1 MRLRVLPFEKEGV
14 RGGFRN
20 SDLQVFNEMKISEN
34 WLRAWVNPEIDSGT
48 LSDQLTMLGLEVDD
62 MAPAAKPF
70 SGVVVGE
77 VLTVEQH
84 PDADRL
90 RVTTVNIGSGE
101 PLQIVCGAPN
111 VRAGMK
117 APVATIG
124 AVLPGDFKI
133 KKGKLRGVESQGM
146 LCGASEIDLE
156 DKIDGLLE
164 LPADAPVGVDIRE
177 YLELDDHVIDISITP
192 NRGDCFSIRGVARE
206 IGVINQLPVAAPEI
220 KEVAAAIA
228 DHKNVIVDTDGCP
241 RYLGR
246 VIKNVNTKAPTPA
259 WMERALAR
267 SGIRQHSILVDI
279 TNYVLIELGQP
290 LHAFDGGKVEGAVHV
305 RQAAAGEKL
314 VLLNEQEVEL
324 QEDVMVIADDAKALA
339 IAGIMGGLS
348 SSVTDETAEIFLESA
363 FFAPL
368 HIAGRAR
375 RFGLHTDASQRYE
388 RGVDFE
394 LPMAAMHRASQLI
407 AELAGGEFGPITA
420 VEQAA
425 LLPKREAIALNQAQ
439 VDQLLGY
446 AVEPAFISDALSR
459 LGCAVTVKAEGE
471 WTVVPPSHR
480 YDMAI
485 YQDLIEEVARIHGYD
500 NIQISLPVMDVKLA
514 KYADQFEL
522 AQLRQTAVT
531 LGYQEAISFS
541 FADAKL
547 EKQLNPQVQPLALA
561 NPISS
566 DLAVMRS
573 TLLSSLIPCVQ
584 YNLNRQ
590 QSRVRFFELGLR
602 FDYQGASSIHDLKQV
617 PAFALIAAGPRTA
630 ESWHG
635 KPAEMDFFDFKG
647 DVEEILAAA
656 RLKVEYVRS
665 ERAWLHPGQS
675 AEILLNGQS
684 IGYLGRLHPSLEAE
698 LDLSATWVA
707 ELDQQAILQTYVSNF
722 TELSRFPSVRRDIAL
737 LISDKIN
744 VSEIQQL
751 IEKTGGELLDSA
763 WLFDVY
769 TGQGVEE
776 GKRSLAFA
784 LLWQHPSRTLEDA
797 EIKSG
802 MDNILQ
808 VLENTYQ
815 ATLRA
820 S

>member
-1 MRLRVLPFEKEGV
+1 
-14 RGGFRN
+14 
-20 SDLQVFNEMKISEN
+20 MKISEN
-34 WLRAWVNPEIDSGT
+34 WLRTWVNPAIDSET
-48 LSDQLTMLGLEVDD
+48 LSDQLTMLGLEVDEL
-62 MAPAAKPF
+62 APVAKPF
-70 SGVVVGE
+70 TGVVVGE

-117 APVATIG
+117 APVAKID

-164 LPADAPVGVDIRE
+164 LPADAPVGINIRE
-177 YLELDDHVIDISITP
+177 YLKLDDNVIDISITP
-192 NRGDCFSIRGVARE
+192 NRGDCFSIRGIARE
-206 IGVINQLPVAAPEI
+206 IAVINQLQMNEPDI
-220 KEVAAAIA
+220 KSVDATIA
-228 DHKNVIVDTDGCP
+228 DEKKVVISTEGAP

-246 VIKNVNTKAPTPA
+246 VIKNVNVKAATPE
-259 WMERALAR
+259 WMEQALAR
-267 SGIRQHSILVDI
+267 SGIRTHSILVDV
-279 TNYVLIELGQP
+279 TNYVLMELGQP
-290 LHAFDGGKVEGAVHV
+290 MHAFDLAKIEGTVHV
-305 RQAAAGEKL
+305 RQAQPQEKL
-314 VLLNEQEVEL
+314 QLLNDQEVEL
-324 QEDVMVIADDAKALA
+324 QEDIMVIADDQKALA
-339 IAGIMGGLS
+339 IAGIMGGLA
-348 SSVTDETAEIFLESA
+348 SSVTDDTTDIFLESA

-368 HIAGRAR
+368 AIAGRAR
-375 RFGLHTDASQRYE
+375 RFGLHTDSSQRYE

-394 LPMAAMHRASQLI
+394 LPLIAMNRASQLI
-407 AELAGGEFGPITA
+407 QELAGGEFGPITVA
-420 VEQAA
+420 EKTEI
-425 LLPKREAIALNQAQ
+425 LPKREAIELKQAQ

-446 AVEPAFISDALSR
+446 QLTADFIADALTR
-459 LGCAVTVKAEGE
+459 LGCEVTVKAEGE
-471 WTVVPPSHR
+471 WNVVPPSHR

-485 YQDLIEEVARIHGYD
+485 YQDLIEEVARIDGYD
-500 NIQISLPVMDVKLA
+500 NIQISLPSMDVQLA
-514 KYADQFEL
+514 KYQDRFEI
-522 AQLRQTAVT
+522 AELRQTIVT

-547 EKQLNPQVQPLALA
+547 EKQLNPQVNPLMLA

-566 DLAVMRS
+566 DLAAMRS

-602 FDYQGASSIHDLKQV
+602 FDYQDAKSIQDLKQI
-617 PAFALIAAGPRTA
+617 PTLALVAVGSQQP
-630 ESWHG
+630 ESWHV
-635 KPAEMDFFDFKG
+635 KPQPMDFFDFKG
-647 DVEEILAAA
+647 EIEEILAAG
-656 RLKVEYVRS
+656 RVKVEYVRS

-675 AEILLNGQS
+675 AEILVDGQS
-684 IGYLGRLHPSLEAE
+684 IGYLGRLHPSLENE
-698 LDLSATWVA
+698 LDLSTTWVA
-707 ELDQQAILQTYVSNF
+707 ELDQTAVLQSYVSNF
-722 TELSRFPSVRRDIAL
+722 TELSRFPSIRRDIAL
-737 LISDKIN
+737 LISDNIN
-744 VSEIQQL
+744 VRDIQQL
-751 IEKTGGELLDSA
+751 IEKTGGELLDST

-802 MDNILQ
+802 MDNIIQ

>member
-1 MRLRVLPFEKEGV
+1 
-14 RGGFRN
+14 
-20 SDLQVFNEMKISEN
+20 MKISEN
-34 WLRAWVNPEIDSGT
+34 WLRTWVNPAIDSDT
-48 LSDQLTMLGLEVDD
+48 LSDQLTMLGLEVDEL
-62 MAPAAKPF
+62 APVAKPF
-70 SGVVVGE
+70 TGVVIGE

-90 RVTTVNIGSGE
+90 RVTTINIGSGE

-111 VRAGMK
+111 VRVGMK

-164 LPADAPVGVDIRE
+164 LPADAPVGVNIRE
-177 YLELDDHVIDISITP
+177 YLKLDDNVIDISITP
-192 NRGDCFSIRGVARE
+192 NRGDCFSIRGIARE
-206 IGVINQLPVAAPEI
+206 ISVINKLEMIESVINTVAAT
-220 KEVAAAIA
+220 IA
-228 DHKNVIVDTDGCP
+228 DEKKVVISTEGAP

-246 VIKNVNTKAPTPA
+246 VVKNVNVKAATPE
-259 WMERALAR
+259 WMQQALSR
-267 SGIRQHSILVDI
+267 SGIRTHSILVDV
-279 TNYVLIELGQP
+279 TNYVLMELGQP
-290 LHAFDGGKVEGAVHV
+290 MHAFDFSKIEGTVHV
-305 RQAAAGEKL
+305 RQATQQEKL
-314 VLLNEQEVEL
+314 QLLNDQEVEL
-324 QEDVMVIADDAKALA
+324 QEDIMVIADDQKALA
-339 IAGIMGGLS
+339 IAGIMGGLA
-348 SSVTDETAEIFLESA
+348 SSVTDDTTDIFLESA

-368 HIAGRAR
+368 AIAGRAR
-375 RFGLHTDASQRYE
+375 RFGLHTDSSQRYE

-394 LPMAAMHRASQLI
+394 LPLIAMNRASQLI
-407 AELAGGEFGPITA
+407 QELAGGEFGPITVA
-420 VEQAA
+420 EKTD
-425 LLPKREAIALNQAQ
+425 LLPKREAIELKQAQ

-446 AVEPAFISDALSR
+446 QVAGEFIADALTR
-459 LGCAVTVKAEGE
+459 LGCKVTVKAEGE
-471 WTVVPPSHR
+471 WSVVPPSHR

-485 YQDLIEEVARIHGYD
+485 YQDLIEEVARIDGYD
-500 NIQISLPVMDVKLA
+500 NIQISLPSMDVKFA
-514 KYADQFEL
+514 KYQDRFEL
-522 AQLRQTAVT
+522 TELRQTIVT

-547 EKQLNPQVQPLALA
+547 EKQLNPEVKPLMLA

-566 DLAVMRS
+566 DLAAMRS

-590 QSRVRFFELGLR
+590 QSRVRFFEFGLR
-602 FDYQGASSIHDLKQV
+602 FDYQNAKNIEDLQQT
-617 PAFALIAAGPRTA
+617 PTLALVAVGSQAP
-630 ESWHG
+630 ESWHA
-635 KPAEMDFFDFKG
+635 KPQPMDFFDFKG
-647 DVEEILAAA
+647 EVEEILAAG
-656 RLKVEYVRS
+656 RVSVEYVRS

-675 AEILLNGQS
+675 ADILVDGKS
-684 IGYLGRLHPSLEAE
+684 IGYLGRLHPSLENE
-698 LDLSATWVA
+698 LDLSTTWVA
-707 ELDQQAILQTYVSNF
+707 ELDQTAVLQSYVSNF

-737 LISDKIN
+737 LISDNIN
-744 VSEIQQL
+744 VRDIQQL
-751 IEKTGGELLDSA
+751 IEQTGGELLDST

-769 TGQGVEE
+769 TGQGVED

-802 MDNILQ
+802 MDNIIQ

>member
-1 MRLRVLPFEKEGV
+1 
-14 RGGFRN
+14 
-20 SDLQVFNEMKISEN
+20 MKISEN
-34 WLRAWVNPEIDSGT
+34 WLRTWVNPAIDSET
-48 LSDQLTMLGLEVDD
+48 LSDQLTMLGLEVDEL
-62 MAPAAKPF
+62 APVAKPF
-70 SGVVVGE
+70 TGVVVGE

-164 LPADAPVGVDIRE
+164 LPADAPVGVNIRE
-177 YLELDDHVIDISITP
+177 YLKLDDNVIDISITP
-192 NRGDCFSIRGVARE
+192 NRGDCFSIRGIARE
-206 IGVINQLPVAAPEI
+206 IAVINQLQTNEPEI
-220 KEVAAAIA
+220 KSVDATITDEKKV
-228 DHKNVIVDTDGCP
+228 VISTDGAP

-246 VIKNVNTKAPTPA
+246 VVKNVNVKAATPD
-259 WMERALAR
+259 WMEQALAR
-267 SGIRQHSILVDI
+267 SGIRTHSILVDV
-279 TNYVLIELGQP
+279 TNYVLMELGQP
-290 LHAFDGGKVEGAVHV
+290 MHAFDLAKIEGTVQV
-305 RQAAAGEKL
+305 RQAKPQEKL
-314 VLLNEQEVEL
+314 QLLNDQEVEL
-324 QEDVMVIADDAKALA
+324 QEDIMVIADDQKALA
-339 IAGIMGGLS
+339 IAGIMGGLA
-348 SSVTDETAEIFLESA
+348 SSVTDDTTDIFLESA

-368 HIAGRAR
+368 AIAGRAR
-375 RFGLHTDASQRYE
+375 RFGLHTDSSQRYE

-394 LPMAAMHRASQLI
+394 LPLIAMNRASQLI
-407 AELAGGEFGPITA
+407 QELAGGEFGPITVA
-420 VEQAA
+420 EKTD
-425 LLPKREAIALNQAQ
+425 LLPKREAIDLKQAQ

-446 AVEPAFISDALSR
+446 QVAGEFIADALTR
-459 LGCAVTVKAEGE
+459 LGCKVTVKAEGE
-471 WTVVPPSHR
+471 WSVVPPSHR

-485 YQDLIEEVARIHGYD
+485 YQDLIEEVARIDGYD
-500 NIQISLPVMDVKLA
+500 NIQISLPTMDVKLA
-514 KYADQFEL
+514 KYQDRFEITE
-522 AQLRQTAVT
+522 LRQTIVS

-547 EKQLNPQVQPLALA
+547 EKQLNPQVNPLMLA

-566 DLAVMRS
+566 DLAAMRS

-584 YNLNRQ
+584 YNINRQ

-602 FDYQGASSIHDLKQV
+602 FDYQNAKSIEDLKQI
-617 PAFALIAAGPRTA
+617 PTLALVAVGSQQP
-630 ESWHG
+630 ESWHV
-635 KPAEMDFFDFKG
+635 KPQPMDFFDFKG
-647 DVEEILAAA
+647 EIEEILAAG
-656 RLKVEYVRS
+656 RVKVEYVRS

-675 AEILLNGQS
+675 AEILVDGQS
-684 IGYLGRLHPSLEAE
+684 IGYLGRLHPSLENE
-698 LDLSATWVA
+698 LDLSTTWVA
-707 ELDQQAILQTYVSNF
+707 ELDQTAVLQSYVSNF
-722 TELSRFPSVRRDIAL
+722 TELSRFPSIRRDIAL
-737 LISDKIN
+737 LISDNIN
-744 VSEIQQL
+744 VRDIQQL
-751 IEKTGGELLDSA
+751 IEKTGGELLDST

-802 MDNILQ
+802 MDNIIH

>member
-1 MRLRVLPFEKEGV
+1 
-14 RGGFRN
+14 
-20 SDLQVFNEMKISEN
+20 MKISEN
-34 WLRAWVNPEIDSGT
+34 WLRTWVNPAIDSEK
-48 LSDQLTMLGLEVDD
+48 LSDQLTMLGLEVDEI
-62 MAPAAKPF
+62 APAAKPF
-70 SGVVVGE
+70 TGVVVGE

-164 LPADAPVGVDIRE
+164 LPADAPVGVNVRE
-177 YLELDDHVIDISITP
+177 YLDLDDNVIDISITP
-192 NRGDCFSIRGVARE
+192 NRGDCFSIRGIARE
-206 IGVINQLPVAAPEI
+206 IGVINQLPVTPPEI
-220 KEVAAAIA
+220 KEVAATIA
-228 DHKNVIVDTDGCP
+228 DQKQVVVETEGCP

-246 VIKNVNTKAPTPA
+246 VIKNVNTKAPTPE
-259 WMERALAR
+259 WMERALVRA
-267 SGIRQHSILVDI
+267 GIRQHSILVDI
-279 TNYVLIELGQP
+279 TNYVLMELGQP
-290 LHAFDGGKVEGAVHV
+290 LHAFDGGKVQGSVHV
-305 RQAAAGEKL
+305 RQAKAGEKL

-324 QEDVMVIADDAKALA
+324 QDDVMVIADDEKALA

-348 SSVTDETAEIFLESA
+348 SSVTDETTEIFLESA

-394 LPMAAMHRASQLI
+394 LPMIAMHRASQLI
-407 AELAGGEFGPITA
+407 AELAGGEFGPIIVAEKT
-420 VEQAA
+420 E
-425 LLPKREAIALNQAQ
+425 LLPKREAIELEQAQ

-446 AVEPAFISDALSR
+446 TVESDFITDALTR
-459 LGCAVTVKAEGE
+459 LGCSVTVKAEGQ
-471 WTVVPPSHR
+471 WSVVPPSHR

-500 NIQISLPVMDVKLA
+500 NIQISLPVIDVKLA
-514 KYADQFEL
+514 KYEDQFEL
-522 AQLRQTAVT
+522 TQLRQTVVT

-541 FADAKL
+541 FADLKL
-547 EKQLNPQVQPLALA
+547 EKQLNPDVNPLALA

-584 YNLNRQ
+584 YNVNRQ
-590 QSRVRFFELGLR
+590 QNRVRFFELGLR
-602 FDYQGASSIHDLKQV
+602 FDYQDAASIHDLKQI
-617 PAFALIAAGPRTA
+617 PTFALIATGSRTP
-630 ESWHG
+630 ETWHG
-635 KPAEMDFFDFKG
+635 KAQPMDFFDFKG
-647 DVEEILAAA
+647 DIEEILAAA
-656 RLKVEYVRS
+656 RLNVEYVRS
-665 ERAWLHPGQS
+665 ERSWLHPGQS
-675 AEILLNGQS
+675 AEILVNGQS
-684 IGYLGRLHPSLEAE
+684 IGYLGRLHPSLEDE
-698 LDLSATWVA
+698 LDLATTWVA
-707 ELDQQAILQTYVSNF
+707 ELDQSAVLQTYVSNF

-744 VSEIQQL
+744 VSEIQGL
-751 IEKTGGELLDSA
+751 IEKTGGELLGST

>member
-1 MRLRVLPFEKEGV
+1 
-14 RGGFRN
+14 
-20 SDLQVFNEMKISEN
+20 MKISEN
-34 WLRAWVNPEIDSGT
+34 WLRTWVNPAIDSET
-48 LSDQLTMLGLEVDD
+48 LSDQLTMLGLEVDEL
-62 MAPAAKPF
+62 APVAKPF
-70 SGVVVGE
+70 TGVVVGE

-164 LPADAPVGVDIRE
+164 LPTDAPVGVNIRE
-177 YLELDDHVIDISITP
+177 YLKLDDNVIDISITP
-192 NRGDCFSIRGVARE
+192 NRGDCFSIRGIARE
-206 IGVINQLPVAAPEI
+206 IAVINQLQMNEPDI
-220 KEVAAAIA
+220 KSVDATIA
-228 DHKNVIVDTDGCP
+228 DEKKVVISTEGAP

-246 VIKNVNTKAPTPA
+246 VIKNVNVKAATPE
-259 WMERALAR
+259 WMEQALAR
-267 SGIRQHSILVDI
+267 SGIRTHSILVDV
-279 TNYVLIELGQP
+279 TNYVLMELGQP
-290 LHAFDGGKVEGAVHV
+290 MHAFDLAKIEGTVHV
-305 RQAAAGEKL
+305 RQAQPQEKL
-314 VLLNEQEVEL
+314 QLLNDQEVEL
-324 QEDVMVIADDAKALA
+324 QEDIMVIADDQKALA
-339 IAGIMGGLS
+339 IAGIMGGLA
-348 SSVTDETAEIFLESA
+348 SSVTDDTTDIFLESA

-368 HIAGRAR
+368 AIAGRAR
-375 RFGLHTDASQRYE
+375 RFGLHTDSSQRYE

-394 LPMAAMHRASQLI
+394 LPLIAMNRASQLI
-407 AELAGGEFGPITA
+407 QELAGGEFGPITVA
-420 VEQAA
+420 EKTEI
-425 LLPKREAIALNQAQ
+425 LPKREAIELKQAQ

-446 AVEPAFISDALSR
+446 QLTADFIADALTR
-459 LGCAVTVKAEGE
+459 LGCEVTVKAEGE
-471 WTVVPPSHR
+471 WSVVPPSHR

-485 YQDLIEEVARIHGYD
+485 YQDLIEEVARIDGYD
-500 NIQISLPVMDVKLA
+500 NIQISLPSMDVQLA
-514 KYADQFEL
+514 KYQDRFEI
-522 AQLRQTAVT
+522 AELRQTIVT

-547 EKQLNPQVQPLALA
+547 EKQLNPQVKPLMLA

-566 DLAVMRS
+566 DLAAMRS

-602 FDYQGASSIHDLKQV
+602 FDYQDAKSIEDLKQI
-617 PAFALIAAGPRTA
+617 PTLALVAVGSQQP
-630 ESWHG
+630 ESWHV
-635 KPAEMDFFDFKG
+635 KPQPMDFFDFKG
-647 DVEEILAAA
+647 EIEEILAAS
-656 RLKVEYVRS
+656 RVKVEYVRS

-675 AEILLNGQS
+675 AEILVDGQS
-684 IGYLGRLHPSLEAE
+684 IGYLGRLHPSLENE
-698 LDLSATWVA
+698 LDLSTTWVA
-707 ELDQQAILQTYVSNF
+707 ELDQTAVLQSYVSNF
-722 TELSRFPSVRRDIAL
+722 TELSRFPSIRRDIAL
-737 LISDKIN
+737 LISDNIN
-744 VSEIQQL
+744 VRDIQQL
-751 IEKTGGELLDSA
+751 IEKTGGELLDST

-802 MDNILQ
+802 MDNIIQ

>member
-1 MRLRVLPFEKEGV
+1 
-14 RGGFRN
+14 
-20 SDLQVFNEMKISEN
+20 MKISEN
-34 WLRAWVNPEIDSGT
+34 WLRTWVNPAIDSDT
-48 LSDQLTMLGLEVDD
+48 LSDQLTMLGLEVDELV
-62 MAPAAKPF
+62 PAAQPF
-70 SGVVVGE
+70 TGVVVGE
-77 VLTVEQH
+77 VLTVIQH

-90 RVTTVNIGSGE
+90 RVTTVNIGSAE

-111 VRAGMK
+111 VRVGMK

-164 LPADAPVGVDIRE
+164 LPDDAPVGINIRE
-177 YLELDDHVIDISITP
+177 YLNLDDHVIDISITP

-206 IGVINQLPVAAPEI
+206 IGVINQLPVTAPEI
-220 KEVAAAIA
+220 TEVAASIA
-228 DHKNVIVDTDGCP
+228 DQKQVSVNTDGCP

-246 VIKNVNTKAPTPA
+246 VIKNVNTKAATPA
-259 WMERALAR
+259 WMEQALAR

-279 TNYVLIELGQP
+279 TNYVLMELGQP
-290 LHAFDGGKVEGAVHV
+290 LHAFDGGQVQGSVHV
-305 RQAAAGEKL
+305 RQATANEKL
-314 VLLNEQEVEL
+314 VLLNEQEIEL
-324 QEDVMVIADDAKALA
+324 TEDVMVIADDAKALA

-348 SSVTDETAEIFLESA
+348 SSVTDATTEIFLESA

-375 RFGLHTDASQRYE
+375 RYGLHTDASQRYE

-394 LPMAAMHRASQLI
+394 LPMMAMHRASQLI
-407 AELAGGEFGPITA
+407 QSLAGGEFGPITVA
-420 VEQAA
+420 ERAE
-425 LLPKREAIALNQAQ
+425 LLPKREAIELNQAQ

-446 AVEPAFISDALSR
+446 QVESTFITDALQR
-459 LGCAVTVKAEGE
+459 LGCVVTVKAEGE
-471 WTVVPPSHR
+471 WTVVPPTHR

-500 NIQISLPVMDVKLA
+500 NIQISLPVIDVKLA
-514 KYADQFEL
+514 KHQDQFEL
-522 AQLRQTAVT
+522 TQLRQTLVT

-541 FADAKL
+541 FADLKL
-547 EKQLNPQVQPLALA
+547 EKQLNSKVNPLALA

-584 YNLNRQ
+584 YNINRQ

-602 FDYQGASSIHDLKQV
+602 FDYQNAQSIDGLKQI
-617 PAFALIAAGPRTA
+617 PTLALIAVGSKQV

-635 KPAEMDFFDFKG
+635 KAQPMDFFDLKG
-647 DVEEILAAA
+647 EVEEILAAG
-656 RLKVEYVRS
+656 RVQVEYVRS
-665 ERAWLHPGQS
+665 EREWLHPGQS
-675 AEILLNGQS
+675 AEILIDGKS
-684 IGYLGRLHPSLEAE
+684 VGYLGRLHPSLENA
-698 LDLSATWVA
+698 LDLGTTWVA
-707 ELDQQAILQTYVSNF
+707 ELDQSAVLQTYVSNF

-737 LISDKIN
+737 VISDKIN

-751 IEKTGGELLDSA
+751 IEKTGGALLDST

-769 TGQGVEE
+769 TGQGVEQ

-802 MDNILQ
+802 MDHIIQ
-808 VLENTYQ
+808 VLESTYQ

>member
-1 MRLRVLPFEKEGV
+1 
-14 RGGFRN
+14 
-20 SDLQVFNEMKISEN
+20 MKISEN
-34 WLRAWVNPEIDSGT
+34 WLRTWVNPAIDSDT

-62 MAPAAKPF
+62 LSPAAKPF
-70 SGVVVGE
+70 TGVVVGE
-77 VLTVEQH
+77 VLTVVQH

-111 VRAGMK
+111 VRVGMK

-164 LPADAPVGVDIRE
+164 LPADAPVGVNVRE
-177 YLELDDHVIDISITP
+177 YLDLDDNVIDISITP
-192 NRGDCFSIRGVARE
+192 NRGDCFSIRGIARE
-206 IGVINQLPVAAPEI
+206 IGVINQLPVTAPEI
-220 KEVAAAIA
+220 KEVAATIT
-228 DHKNVIVDTDGCP
+228 DEKNVVVETDGCP

-246 VIKNVNTKAPTPA
+246 VIKNVNTKAPTPE

-267 SGIRQHSILVDI
+267 AGIRQHSILVDI
-279 TNYVLIELGQP
+279 TNYVLMELGQP
-290 LHAFDGGKVEGAVHV
+290 LHAFDGGKVEGSVRV
-305 RQAAAGEKL
+305 RQATAAEKL
-314 VLLNEQEVEL
+314 TLLNEQEVEL
-324 QEDVMVIADDAKALA
+324 SENVMVIADDQKALA

-348 SSVTDETAEIFLESA
+348 SAVSDDTIEIFLESA
-363 FFAPL
+363 FFDQL
-368 HIAGRAR
+368 YIAGRAR
-375 RFGLHTDASQRYE
+375 SFGLHTDASQRYE

-394 LPMAAMHRASQLI
+394 LPMTAMHRASQLI
-407 AELAGGEFGPITA
+407 ADLAGGEFGPITVA
-420 VEQAA
+420 EKVE
-425 LLPKREAIALNQAQ
+425 LLPKREAIELNQAQ

-446 AVEPAFISDALSR
+446 KVESAFITDALTR
-459 LGCAVTVKAEGE
+459 LGCNVTVKAEGE

-480 YDMAI
+480 FDMAI

-500 NIQISLPVMDVKLA
+500 NIQISLPVIDVKLA
-514 KYADQFEL
+514 KYQDQFEL
-522 AQLRQTAVT
+522 VQLRQTAVA

-584 YNLNRQ
+584 YNVNRQ
-590 QSRVRFFELGLR
+590 QNRVRFYELGLR
-602 FDYQGASSIHDLKQV
+602 FDYQGANSIHDLKQI
-617 PAFALIAAGPRTA
+617 PTFALVATGSRTT

-635 KPAEMDFFDFKG
+635 KAQPMDFFDFKG
-647 DVEEILAAA
+647 DVEEILNSA
-656 RLKVEYVRS
+656 RLNVEYVRS
-665 ERAWLHPGQS
+665 ERTWLHPGQS
-675 AEILLNGQS
+675 AEILVNGQS
-684 IGYLGRLHPSLEAE
+684 IGYFGRLHPSLEDE
-698 LDLSATWVA
+698 LDLATTWVA
-707 ELDQQAILQTYVSNF
+707 ELDQSAVLQTYVSNF

-751 IEKTGGELLDSA
+751 IEKTGGELLDA
-763 WLFDVY
+763 VWLFDVY

-784 LLWQHPSRTLEDA
+784 IQWQHPTRTLEDA
-797 EIKSG
+797 EIKTG

>member
-1 MRLRVLPFEKEGV
+1 
-14 RGGFRN
+14 
-20 SDLQVFNEMKISEN
+20 MKISEN
-34 WLRAWVNPEIDSGT
+34 WLRTWVNPAIDSDK

-62 MAPAAKPF
+62 LAPAAKPF
-70 SGVVVGE
+70 TGVVVGE

-90 RVTTVNIGSGE
+90 RVTTVNIGTGE

-164 LPADAPVGVDIRE
+164 LPIDAPVGMNVRE
-177 YLELDDHVIDISITP
+177 YLDLDDNVIDISITP
-192 NRGDCFSIRGVARE
+192 NRGDCFSIRGIARE
-206 IGVINQLPVAAPEI
+206 IGVINQLPVTTPEI
-220 KEVAAAIA
+220 KEVAATIA
-228 DHKNVIVDTDGCP
+228 DQKQVIVETEGCP

-246 VIKNVNTKAPTPA
+246 VIKNVNTKAATPV

-279 TNYVLIELGQP
+279 TNYVLMELGQP
-290 LHAFDGGKVEGAVHV
+290 LHAFDGGKVEGSVHV
-305 RQAAAGEKL
+305 RQATAAEKL
-314 VLLNEQEVEL
+314 TLLNEQEVEL
-324 QEDVMVIADDAKALA
+324 SENVMVIADDHKALA

-348 SSVTDETAEIFLESA
+348 SAVSDTTTEIFLESA
-363 FFAPL
+363 FFDQL
-368 HIAGRAR
+368 YIAGRAR
-375 RFGLHTDASQRYE
+375 SFGLHTDASQRYE

-394 LPMAAMHRASQLI
+394 LPLVAMHRASQLI
-407 AELAGGEFGPITA
+407 AELAGGEFGPITVA
-420 VEQAA
+420 EKSE
-425 LLPKREAIALNQAQ
+425 LLPKREAIELNQTQ

-446 AVEPAFISDALSR
+446 KVESNFITDALTR
-459 LGCAVTVKAEGE
+459 LGCMVTVNAEGE
-471 WTVVPPSHR
+471 WNVIPPSHR
-480 YDMAI
+480 FDMTI
-485 YQDLIEEVARIHGYD
+485 YQDLIEEVVRIHGYD
-500 NIQISLPVMDVKLA
+500 NIQISLPVIDVQLA
-514 KYADQFEL
+514 KHQDQFEL
-522 AQLRQTAVT
+522 PELRQTLVT

-541 FADAKL
+541 FADLKL
-547 EKQLNPQVQPLALA
+547 EKQLNAAVNPLALA

-584 YNLNRQ
+584 YNINRQ

-602 FDYQGASSIHDLKQV
+602 FDYQNAKCIEDLKQI
-617 PAFALIAAGPRTA
+617 PTLTMIAVGSKEV
-630 ESWHG
+630 ESWHD
-635 KPAEMDFFDFKG
+635 KPQPMDFFDFKG
-647 DVEEILAAA
+647 DIEELLTAA
-656 RLKVEYVRS
+656 RVKAEFVRS
-665 ERAWLHPGQS
+665 ERDWLHPGQS
-675 AEILLNGQS
+675 AEILIDGQS
-684 IGYLGRLHPSLEAE
+684 VGYLGRLHPSLENE
-698 LDLSATWVA
+698 LDLGTTWVA
-707 ELDQQAILQTYVSNF
+707 ELDQAAVLQTYVSSF
-722 TELSRFPSVRRDIAL
+722 TELSRFPSVRRDIAV
-737 LISDKIN
+737 LINDKIA
-744 VSEIQQL
+744 VREIQQL
-751 IEKTGGELLDSA
+751 IEKTGGALLDSS

-797 EIKSG
+797 EIKVG

>member
-1 MRLRVLPFEKEGV
+1 
-14 RGGFRN
+14 
-20 SDLQVFNEMKISEN
+20 MKISEN
-34 WLRAWVNPEIDSGT
+34 WLRTWVNPAIDSDT
-48 LSDQLTMLGLEVDD
+48 LSDQLTMLGLEVDEL
-62 MAPAAKPF
+62 APVAKPF
-70 SGVVVGE
+70 TGVVVGE

-164 LPADAPVGVDIRE
+164 LPDDAPVGVNIRE
-177 YLELDDHVIDISITP
+177 YLKLDDNVIDISITP
-192 NRGDCFSIRGVARE
+192 NRGDCFSIRGIARE
-206 IGVINQLPVAAPEI
+206 VAVINQLQMNEPEI
-220 KEVAAAIA
+220 KSVDATITDEKKV
-228 DHKNVIVDTDGCP
+228 VINTDGAP

-246 VIKNVNTKAPTPA
+246 VIKNVNVKAATPE
-259 WMERALAR
+259 WMEQALAR
-267 SGIRQHSILVDI
+267 SGIRTHSILVDV
-279 TNYVLIELGQP
+279 TNYVLMELGQP
-290 LHAFDGGKVEGAVHV
+290 MHAFDLAKIEGTVHV
-305 RQAAAGEKL
+305 RQAQPQEKL
-314 VLLNEQEVEL
+314 QLLNDQEVEL
-324 QEDVMVIADDAKALA
+324 QDDVMVIADDQKALA
-339 IAGIMGGLS
+339 IAGIMGGLA
-348 SSVTDETAEIFLESA
+348 SSVTDDTTDIFLESA

-368 HIAGRAR
+368 AIAGRAR
-375 RFGLHTDASQRYE
+375 RFGLHTDSSQRYE

-394 LPMAAMHRASQLI
+394 LPLIAMNRASQLI
-407 AELAGGEFGPITA
+407 QELAGGEFGPITV
-420 VEQAA
+420 VEKSD
-425 LLPKREAIALNQAQ
+425 LLPKREAIELKQAQ

-446 AVEPAFISDALSR
+446 KVAAEFITDALTR
-459 LGCAVTVKAEGE
+459 LGCEVTVQANGE
-471 WTVVPPSHR
+471 WSVVPPSHR

-485 YQDLIEEVARIHGYD
+485 YQDLIEEVARIDGYD
-500 NIQISLPVMDVKLA
+500 NIQISLPSMDVQLA
-514 KYADQFEL
+514 KYQDRFEI
-522 AQLRQTAVT
+522 AQLRQTVVT

-547 EKQLNPQVQPLALA
+547 EKQLNPQVSPLMLA

-566 DLAVMRS
+566 DLAAMRS

-602 FDYQGASSIHDLKQV
+602 FDYQNANSIQDLKQI
-617 PAFALIAAGPRTA
+617 PTLALVAVGSREP
-630 ESWHG
+630 ESWHA
-635 KPAEMDFFDFKG
+635 KPQPMDFFDFKG
-647 DVEEILAAA
+647 EVEEILAAG
-656 RLKVEYVRS
+656 RVKVEYVRS
-665 ERAWLHPGQS
+665 ERPWLHPGQS
-675 AEILLNGQS
+675 AEILVDGQS
-684 IGYLGRLHPSLEAE
+684 IGYLGRLHPSLENE
-698 LDLSATWVA
+698 LDLSTTWVA
-707 ELDQQAILQTYVSNF
+707 ELDQAAVLQSYVSNF

-737 LISDKIN
+737 LISDNIN
-744 VSEIQQL
+744 VRDIQQL
-751 IEKTGGELLDSA
+751 IEKTGGELLDST

-802 MDNILQ
+802 MDNIIQ

>member
-1 MRLRVLPFEKEGV
+1 
-14 RGGFRN
+14 
-20 SDLQVFNEMKISEN
+20 MKISEN
-34 WLRAWVNPEIDSGT
+34 WLRTWVNPAIDSET
-48 LSDQLTMLGLEVDD
+48 LSDQLTMLGLEVDEL
-62 MAPAAKPF
+62 APVAKPF
-70 SGVVVGE
+70 TGVVVGE

-164 LPADAPVGVDIRE
+164 LPADAPVGVNIRE
-177 YLELDDHVIDISITP
+177 YLKLDDNVIDISITP
-192 NRGDCFSIRGVARE
+192 NRGDCFSIRGIARE
-206 IGVINQLPVAAPEI
+206 IAVINKLQMNEPEI
-220 KEVAAAIA
+220 KSVDATIA
-228 DHKNVIVDTDGCP
+228 DEKKVVISTEGAP

-246 VIKNVNTKAPTPA
+246 VIKNVNVKAATPE
-259 WMERALAR
+259 WMEQALAR
-267 SGIRQHSILVDI
+267 SGIRTHSILVDV
-279 TNYVLIELGQP
+279 TNYVLMELGQP
-290 LHAFDGGKVEGAVHV
+290 MHAFDLAKIEGNVQV
-305 RQAAAGEKL
+305 RQAKLQEKL
-314 VLLNEQEVEL
+314 QLLNDQEVEL
-324 QEDVMVIADDAKALA
+324 QEDIMVIADDQKALA
-339 IAGIMGGLS
+339 IAGIMGGLA
-348 SSVTDETAEIFLESA
+348 SSVTDDTTDIFLESA

-368 HIAGRAR
+368 AIAGRAR
-375 RFGLHTDASQRYE
+375 RFGLHTDSSQRYE

-394 LPMAAMHRASQLI
+394 LPLIAMNRASQLI
-407 AELAGGEFGPITA
+407 QELAGGEFGPVTVA
-420 VEQAA
+420 EKTD
-425 LLPKREAIALNQAQ
+425 LLPKREAIELKQVQ

-446 AVEPAFISDALSR
+446 QVAGEFIADALTR
-459 LGCAVTVKAEGE
+459 LGCKVTVKAEDE
-471 WTVVPPSHR
+471 WSVVPPSHR

-485 YQDLIEEVARIHGYD
+485 YQDLIEEVARIDGYD
-500 NIQISLPVMDVKLA
+500 NIQISLPSMDVKLA
-514 KYADQFEL
+514 KYQDRFEI
-522 AQLRQTAVT
+522 AELRQTIVS

-547 EKQLNPQVQPLALA
+547 EKQLNPQVNPLMLA

-566 DLAVMRS
+566 DLAAMRS

-602 FDYQGASSIHDLKQV
+602 FDYQNAKSIEDLKQI
-617 PAFALIAAGPRTA
+617 PTLALVAVGSQQP
-630 ESWHG
+630 ESWHV
-635 KPAEMDFFDFKG
+635 KPQPMDFFDFKG
-647 DVEEILAAA
+647 EIEEILAAG
-656 RLKVEYVRS
+656 RVKVEYVRS

-675 AEILLNGQS
+675 AEILVDGQS
-684 IGYLGRLHPSLEAE
+684 IGYLGRLHPSLENE
-698 LDLSATWVA
+698 LDLSTTWVA
-707 ELDQQAILQTYVSNF
+707 ELDQTAVLQSYVSNF
-722 TELSRFPSVRRDIAL
+722 TELSRFPSIRRDIAL
-737 LISDKIN
+737 LISDNIN
-744 VSEIQQL
+744 VRDIQQL
-751 IEKTGGELLDSA
+751 IEKTGGELLDST

-802 MDNILQ
+802 MDNIIQ

>member
-1 MRLRVLPFEKEGV
+1 
-14 RGGFRN
+14 
-20 SDLQVFNEMKISEN
+20 MKISEN
-34 WLRAWVNPEIDSGT
+34 WLRTWVNPAIDSNT
-48 LSDQLTMLGLEVDD
+48 LSDQLTMLGLEVDEL
-62 MAPAAKPF
+62 APVAKPF
-70 SGVVVGE
+70 TGVVVGE

-164 LPADAPVGVDIRE
+164 LSADAPVGLNIRE
-177 YLELDDHVIDISITP
+177 YLKLDDNVIDISITP
-192 NRGDCFSIRGVARE
+192 NRGDCFSIRGIARE
-206 IGVINQLPVAAPEI
+206 IAVINQLQMNEPEI
-220 KEVAAAIA
+220 KSVDATITDEKKV
-228 DHKNVIVDTDGCP
+228 VISTEGAP

-246 VIKNVNTKAPTPA
+246 VIKNVNVKAATPE
-259 WMERALAR
+259 WMEQALAR
-267 SGIRQHSILVDI
+267 SGIRTHSILVDV
-279 TNYVLIELGQP
+279 TNYVLMELGQP
-290 LHAFDGGKVEGAVHV
+290 MHAFDLAKIEGTVEV
-305 RQAAAGEKL
+305 RQAKPQEKL
-314 VLLNEQEVEL
+314 QLLNDQEVEL
-324 QEDVMVIADDAKALA
+324 QEDVMVIADDQKALA
-339 IAGIMGGLS
+339 IAGIMGGLA
-348 SSVTDETAEIFLESA
+348 SSVTDDTTDIFLESA

-368 HIAGRAR
+368 AIAGRAR
-375 RFGLHTDASQRYE
+375 RFGLHTDSSQRYE

-394 LPMAAMHRASQLI
+394 LPLIAMNRASQLI
-407 AELAGGEFGPITA
+407 QELAGGEFGPITIA
-420 VEQAA
+420 EKSD
-425 LLPKREAIALNQAQ
+425 LLPKREAIELKQAQ

-446 AVEPAFISDALSR
+446 QVAAEFITDALTR
-459 LGCAVTVKAEGE
+459 LGCEVTVKADGE
-471 WTVVPPSHR
+471 WSVVPPSHR

-485 YQDLIEEVARIHGYD
+485 YQDLIEEVARIDGYD
-500 NIQISLPVMDVKLA
+500 NIQISLPSMDVQLA
-514 KYADQFEL
+514 KYQDRFEI
-522 AQLRQTAVT
+522 AQLRQTVVT

-547 EKQLNPQVQPLALA
+547 EKQLNPQVNPLMLA

-566 DLAVMRS
+566 DLAAMRS

-602 FDYQGASSIHDLKQV
+602 FDYQDANSIQDLKQI
-617 PAFALIAAGPRTA
+617 PTLALIAVGSREP
-630 ESWHG
+630 ESWHA
-635 KPAEMDFFDFKG
+635 KPQPMDFFDFKG
-647 DVEEILAAA
+647 EVEEVLAAG
-656 RLKVEYVRS
+656 RVKVEYVRS
-665 ERAWLHPGQS
+665 ERSWLHPGQS
-675 AEILLNGQS
+675 AEILVDGKS
-684 IGYLGRLHPSLEAE
+684 IGYLGRLHPSLENE
-698 LDLSATWVA
+698 LDLSTTWVA
-707 ELDQQAILQTYVSNF
+707 ELDQAAVLQSYVSNF

-737 LISDKIN
+737 LISDNIN
-744 VSEIQQL
+744 VRDIQQL
-751 IEKTGGELLDSA
+751 IEKTGGELLDST

-802 MDNILQ
+802 MDNIIQ

>member
-1 MRLRVLPFEKEGV
+1 
-14 RGGFRN
+14 
-20 SDLQVFNEMKISEN
+20 MKISEN
-34 WLRAWVNPEIDSGT
+34 WLRTWVNPAIDSDT
-48 LSDQLTMLGLEVDD
+48 LSDQLTMLGLEVDEL
-62 MAPAAKPF
+62 APVAKPF
-70 SGVVVGE
+70 TGVVVGE

-90 RVTTVNIGSGE
+90 RVTTVNIDSGE

-124 AVLPGDFKI
+124 AILPGDFKI

-164 LPADAPVGVDIRE
+164 LPDDAPVVVNIRE
-177 YLELDDHVIDISITP
+177 YLKLDDNVIDISITP
-192 NRGDCFSIRGVARE
+192 NRGDCFSIRGIARE
-206 IGVINQLPVAAPEI
+206 VAVINQLQMNEPEI
-220 KEVAAAIA
+220 KSVDATITDEKKV
-228 DHKNVIVDTDGCP
+228 VINTDGAP

-246 VIKNVNTKAPTPA
+246 VIKNVNVKASTPE
-259 WMERALAR
+259 WMEQALAR
-267 SGIRQHSILVDI
+267 SGIRTHSILVDV
-279 TNYVLIELGQP
+279 TNYVLMELGQP
-290 LHAFDGGKVEGAVHV
+290 MHAFDLAKIEGTVHV
-305 RQAAAGEKL
+305 RQAKPQEKL
-314 VLLNEQEVEL
+314 QLLNDQEVEL
-324 QEDVMVIADDAKALA
+324 QEDVMVIADDQKALA
-339 IAGIMGGLS
+339 IAGIMGGLA
-348 SSVTDETAEIFLESA
+348 SSVTDDTTDIFLESA

-368 HIAGRAR
+368 AIAGRAR
-375 RFGLHTDASQRYE
+375 RFGLHTDSSQRYE

-394 LPMAAMHRASQLI
+394 LPLIAMNRASQLI
-407 AELAGGEFGPITA
+407 QELAGGEFGPITVA
-420 VEQAA
+420 EKSD
-425 LLPKREAIALNQAQ
+425 LLPKREAIELKQAQ

-446 AVEPAFISDALSR
+446 QVAAEFITDALTR
-459 LGCAVTVKAEGE
+459 LGCEVTVKADGE
-471 WTVVPPSHR
+471 WSVVPPSHR

-485 YQDLIEEVARIHGYD
+485 YQDLIEEVARIDGYD
-500 NIQISLPVMDVKLA
+500 NIQISLPSMDVQLA
-514 KYADQFEL
+514 KYQDRFEI
-522 AQLRQTAVT
+522 AQLRQTVVT

-547 EKQLNPQVQPLALA
+547 EKQLNPQVSPLMLA

-566 DLAVMRS
+566 DLAAMRS

-602 FDYQGASSIHDLKQV
+602 FDYQNANSIQDLKQI
-617 PAFALIAAGPRTA
+617 PTLALVAVGSREP
-630 ESWHG
+630 ESWHA
-635 KPAEMDFFDFKG
+635 KPQPMDFFDFKG
-647 DVEEILAAA
+647 EVEEILAAG
-656 RLKVEYVRS
+656 RVKVEYVRS
-665 ERAWLHPGQS
+665 ERPWLHPGQS
-675 AEILLNGQS
+675 AEILVDGQS
-684 IGYLGRLHPSLEAE
+684 IGYLGRLHPSLENE
-698 LDLSATWVA
+698 LDLSTTWVA
-707 ELDQQAILQTYVSNF
+707 ELDQAAVLQSYVSNF

-737 LISDKIN
+737 LISDNIN
-744 VSEIQQL
+744 VRDIQQL
-751 IEKTGGELLDSA
+751 IEKTGGELLDST

-802 MDNILQ
+802 MDNIIQ

>member
-1 MRLRVLPFEKEGV
+1 
-14 RGGFRN
+14 
-20 SDLQVFNEMKISEN
+20 MKISEN
-34 WLRAWVNPEIDSGT
+34 WLRTWVNPAIDSDT
-48 LSDQLTMLGLEVDD
+48 LSDQLTMLGLEVDEL
-62 MAPAAKPF
+62 APVAKPF
-70 SGVVVGE
+70 TGVVVGE

-164 LPADAPVGVDIRE
+164 LPTDAPVGVNIRE
-177 YLELDDHVIDISITP
+177 YLKLDDNVIDISITP
-192 NRGDCFSIRGVARE
+192 NRGDCFSIRGIARE
-206 IGVINQLPVAAPEI
+206 IAVINQLQMNEPDI
-220 KEVAAAIA
+220 KSVDATIA
-228 DHKNVIVDTDGCP
+228 DEKKVVISTEGAP

-246 VIKNVNTKAPTPA
+246 VIKNVNVKAATPE
-259 WMERALAR
+259 WMEQALAR
-267 SGIRQHSILVDI
+267 SGIRTHSILVDV
-279 TNYVLIELGQP
+279 TNYVLMELGQP
-290 LHAFDGGKVEGAVHV
+290 MHAFDLAKIEGTVHV
-305 RQAAAGEKL
+305 RQAQPQEKL
-314 VLLNEQEVEL
+314 QLLNDQEVEL
-324 QEDVMVIADDAKALA
+324 QEDIMVIADDQKALA
-339 IAGIMGGLS
+339 IAGIMGGLA
-348 SSVTDETAEIFLESA
+348 SSVTDDTTDIFLESA

-368 HIAGRAR
+368 AIAGRAR
-375 RFGLHTDASQRYE
+375 RFGLHTDSSQRYE

-394 LPMAAMHRASQLI
+394 LPLIAMNRASQLI
-407 AELAGGEFGPITA
+407 QELAGGEFGPITVA
-420 VEQAA
+420 EKTEI
-425 LLPKREAIALNQAQ
+425 LPKREAIELKQAQ

-446 AVEPAFISDALSR
+446 QLTADFIADALTR
-459 LGCAVTVKAEGE
+459 LGCEVTVKAEGE
-471 WTVVPPSHR
+471 WNVVPPSHR

-485 YQDLIEEVARIHGYD
+485 YQDLIEEVARIDGYD
-500 NIQISLPVMDVKLA
+500 NIQISLPSMDVQLA
-514 KYADQFEL
+514 KYQDRFEI
-522 AQLRQTAVT
+522 AELRQTIVT

-547 EKQLNPQVQPLALA
+547 EKQLNPQVNPLMLA

-602 FDYQGASSIHDLKQV
+602 FDYQDAKSIEDLKQI
-617 PAFALIAAGPRTA
+617 PTLALVAVGSQQP
-630 ESWHG
+630 ESWHV
-635 KPAEMDFFDFKG
+635 KPQPMDFFDFKG
-647 DVEEILAAA
+647 EIEEILAAG
-656 RLKVEYVRS
+656 RVKVEYVRS

-675 AEILLNGQS
+675 AEILVDGQS
-684 IGYLGRLHPSLEAE
+684 IGYLGRLHPSLENE
-698 LDLSATWVA
+698 LDLSTTWVA
-707 ELDQQAILQTYVSNF
+707 ELDQAAVLQSYVSNF
-722 TELSRFPSVRRDIAL
+722 TELSRFPSIRRDIAL
-737 LISDKIN
+737 LISDNIN
-744 VSEIQQL
+744 VRDIQQL
-751 IEKTGGELLDSA
+751 IEKTGGELLDST

-802 MDNILQ
+802 MDNIIQ

>member
-1 MRLRVLPFEKEGV
+1 
-14 RGGFRN
+14 
-20 SDLQVFNEMKISEN
+20 MKISEN
-34 WLRAWVNPEIDSGT
+34 WLRTWVNPAIDSDT
-48 LSDQLTMLGLEVDD
+48 LSDQLTMLGLEVDEL
-62 MAPAAKPF
+62 APVAKPF
-70 SGVVVGE
+70 TGVVVGE

-164 LPADAPVGVDIRE
+164 LPADAPVGVNIRE
-177 YLELDDHVIDISITP
+177 YLKLDDNVIDISITP
-192 NRGDCFSIRGVARE
+192 NRGDCFSIRGIARE
-206 IGVINQLPVAAPEI
+206 IAVINQLQMNEPEI
-220 KEVAAAIA
+220 KSVDATITDEKKV
-228 DHKNVIVDTDGCP
+228 VISTEGAP

-246 VIKNVNTKAPTPA
+246 VIKNVNVKAATPE
-259 WMERALAR
+259 WMEQALAR
-267 SGIRQHSILVDI
+267 SGIRTHSILVDV
-279 TNYVLIELGQP
+279 TNYVLMELGQP
-290 LHAFDGGKVEGAVHV
+290 MHAFDLAKIEGTVQV
-305 RQAAAGEKL
+305 RQAKPQEKL
-314 VLLNEQEVEL
+314 QLLNDQEVEL
-324 QEDVMVIADDAKALA
+324 QEDVMVIADDQKALA
-339 IAGIMGGLS
+339 IAGIMGGLA
-348 SSVTDETAEIFLESA
+348 SSVTDDTTDIFLESA

-368 HIAGRAR
+368 AIAGRAR
-375 RFGLHTDASQRYE
+375 RFGLHTDSSQRYE

-394 LPMAAMHRASQLI
+394 LPLIAMNRASQLI
-407 AELAGGEFGPITA
+407 QELAGGEFGPITIA
-420 VEQAA
+420 EKSD
-425 LLPKREAIALNQAQ
+425 LLPKREAIELKQAQ

-446 AVEPAFISDALSR
+446 QVAAEFITDALTR
-459 LGCAVTVKAEGE
+459 LGCEVTVKADGE
-471 WTVVPPSHR
+471 WSVVPPSHR

-485 YQDLIEEVARIHGYD
+485 YQDLIEEVARIDGYD
-500 NIQISLPVMDVKLA
+500 NIQISLPSMDVQLA
-514 KYADQFEL
+514 KYQDRFEI
-522 AQLRQTAVT
+522 AQLRQTVVT

-547 EKQLNPQVQPLALA
+547 EKQLNPQVNPLMLA

-566 DLAVMRS
+566 DLAAMRS

-602 FDYQGASSIHDLKQV
+602 FDYQDANSIQDLKQI
-617 PAFALIAAGPRTA
+617 PTLALIAVGSREP
-630 ESWHG
+630 ESWHA
-635 KPAEMDFFDFKG
+635 KPQPMDFFDFKG
-647 DVEEILAAA
+647 EVEEVLAAG
-656 RLKVEYVRS
+656 RVKVEYVRS
-665 ERAWLHPGQS
+665 ERSWLHPGQS
-675 AEILLNGQS
+675 AEILVDGKS
-684 IGYLGRLHPSLEAE
+684 IGYLGRLHPSLENE
-698 LDLSATWVA
+698 LDLSTTWVA
-707 ELDQQAILQTYVSNF
+707 ELDQAAVLQSYVSNF

-737 LISDKIN
+737 LISDNIN
-744 VSEIQQL
+744 VRDIQQL
-751 IEKTGGELLDSA
+751 IEKTGGELLDST

-802 MDNILQ
+802 MDNIIQ

>member
-1 MRLRVLPFEKEGV
+1 
-14 RGGFRN
+14 
-20 SDLQVFNEMKISEN
+20 MKISEN
-34 WLRAWVNPEIDSGT
+34 WLRTWVNPAIDSDT
-48 LSDQLTMLGLEVDD
+48 LSDQLTMLGLEVDEL
-62 MAPAAKPF
+62 APVAKPF
-70 SGVVVGE
+70 TGVVIGE

-90 RVTTVNIGSGE
+90 RVTTINIGSGE

-111 VRAGMK
+111 VRVGMK

-164 LPADAPVGVDIRE
+164 LPVDAPVGVNIRE
-177 YLELDDHVIDISITP
+177 YLKLDDNVIDISITP
-192 NRGDCFSIRGVARE
+192 NRGDCFSIRGIARE
-206 IGVINQLPVAAPEI
+206 IAVINKLQMNEPVINTVAAT
-220 KEVAAAIA
+220 IA
-228 DHKNVIVDTDGCP
+228 DEKKVVISTEGAP

-246 VIKNVNTKAPTPA
+246 VVKNVNVKAATPE
-259 WMERALAR
+259 WMQQALSR
-267 SGIRQHSILVDI
+267 SGIRTHSILVDV
-279 TNYVLIELGQP
+279 TNYVLMELGQP
-290 LHAFDGGKVEGAVHV
+290 MHAFDLSKIEGTVHV
-305 RQAAAGEKL
+305 RQATQQEKL
-314 VLLNEQEVEL
+314 QLLNDQEVEL
-324 QEDVMVIADDAKALA
+324 QEDIMVIADDQKALA
-339 IAGIMGGLS
+339 IAGIMGGLA
-348 SSVTDETAEIFLESA
+348 SSVTDDTTDIFLESA

-368 HIAGRAR
+368 SIAGRAR
-375 RFGLHTDASQRYE
+375 RFGLHTDSSQRYE

-394 LPMAAMHRASQLI
+394 LPLIAMNRASQLI
-407 AELAGGEFGPITA
+407 QELAGGEFGPITVA
-420 VEQAA
+420 EKTD
-425 LLPKREAIALNQAQ
+425 LLPKREAIELKQVQ

-446 AVEPAFISDALSR
+446 QVAGEFIADALTR
-459 LGCAVTVKAEGE
+459 LGCKVTVKAEGE
-471 WTVVPPSHR
+471 WSVVPPSHR

-485 YQDLIEEVARIHGYD
+485 YQDLIEEVARIDGYD
-500 NIQISLPVMDVKLA
+500 NIQISLPSMDVKFA
-514 KYADQFEL
+514 KYQDRFEL
-522 AQLRQTAVT
+522 TELRQTIVT

-547 EKQLNPQVQPLALA
+547 EKQLNPEVKPLMLA

-566 DLAVMRS
+566 DLAAMRS

-590 QSRVRFFELGLR
+590 QSRVRFFEFGLR
-602 FDYQGASSIHDLKQV
+602 FDYQNAKNIEDLQQT
-617 PAFALIAAGPRTA
+617 PTLALVAVGSQAP
-630 ESWHG
+630 ESWHA
-635 KPAEMDFFDFKG
+635 KPQPMDFFDFKG
-647 DVEEILAAA
+647 EVEEILAAG
-656 RLKVEYVRS
+656 RVSVEYVRS

-675 AEILLNGQS
+675 ADILVDGKS
-684 IGYLGRLHPSLEAE
+684 IGYLGRLHPSLENE
-698 LDLSATWVA
+698 LDLSTTWVA
-707 ELDQQAILQTYVSNF
+707 ELDQTAVLQSYVSNF

-737 LISDKIN
+737 LISDNIN
-744 VSEIQQL
+744 VRDIQQL
-751 IEKTGGELLDSA
+751 IEQTGGELLDST

-769 TGQGVEE
+769 TGQGVED

-802 MDNILQ
+802 MDNIIQ

>member
-1 MRLRVLPFEKEGV
+1 
-14 RGGFRN
+14 
-20 SDLQVFNEMKISEN
+20 MKISEN
-34 WLRAWVNPEIDSGT
+34 WLRTWVNPAIDSET
-48 LSDQLTMLGLEVDD
+48 LSDQLTMLGLEVDEL
-62 MAPAAKPF
+62 APVAKPF
-70 SGVVVGE
+70 TGVVVGE

-101 PLQIVCGAPN
+101 TLQIVCGAPN

-117 APVATIG
+117 APVAMIG

-164 LPADAPVGVDIRE
+164 LPDDAPVGVNIRE
-177 YLELDDHVIDISITP
+177 YLKLDDNVIDISITP
-192 NRGDCFSIRGVARE
+192 NRGDCFSIRGIARE
-206 IGVINQLPVAAPEI
+206 IAVINKLQMNEPEI
-220 KEVAAAIA
+220 KSVDATIA
-228 DHKNVIVDTDGCP
+228 DEKKVVISTEGAP

-246 VIKNVNTKAPTPA
+246 VIKNVNVKAATPE
-259 WMERALAR
+259 WMEQALAR
-267 SGIRQHSILVDI
+267 SGIRTHSILVDV
-279 TNYVLIELGQP
+279 TNYVLMELGQP
-290 LHAFDGGKVEGAVHV
+290 MHAFDLAKIEGTVHV
-305 RQAAAGEKL
+305 RQAQPQEKL
-314 VLLNEQEVEL
+314 QLLNDQEVEL
-324 QEDVMVIADDAKALA
+324 QEDIMVIADDQKALA
-339 IAGIMGGLS
+339 IAGIMGGLA
-348 SSVTDETAEIFLESA
+348 SSVTDDTTDIFLESA

-368 HIAGRAR
+368 AIAGRAR
-375 RFGLHTDASQRYE
+375 RFGLHTDSSQRYE

-394 LPMAAMHRASQLI
+394 LPLIAMNRASQLI
-407 AELAGGEFGPITA
+407 QELAGGEFGPITVA
-420 VEQAA
+420 EKTEI
-425 LLPKREAIALNQAQ
+425 LPKREAIELKQAQ

-446 AVEPAFISDALSR
+446 QLTADFIADALTR
-459 LGCAVTVKAEGE
+459 LGCEVTVKAEGE
-471 WTVVPPSHR
+471 WNVVPPSHR

-485 YQDLIEEVARIHGYD
+485 YQDLIEEVARIDGYD
-500 NIQISLPVMDVKLA
+500 NIQISLPSMDVQLA
-514 KYADQFEL
+514 KYQDRFEI
-522 AQLRQTAVT
+522 AELRQTIVT

-547 EKQLNPQVQPLALA
+547 EKQLNPQVNPLMLA

-566 DLAVMRS
+566 DLAAMRS

-602 FDYQGASSIHDLKQV
+602 FDYQDAKSIQDLKQI
-617 PAFALIAAGPRTA
+617 PTLALVAVGSQQP
-630 ESWHG
+630 ESWHV
-635 KPAEMDFFDFKG
+635 KPQPMDFFDFKG
-647 DVEEILAAA
+647 EIEEILAAG
-656 RLKVEYVRS
+656 RVKVEYVRS

-675 AEILLNGQS
+675 AEILVDGQS
-684 IGYLGRLHPSLEAE
+684 IGYLGRLHPSLENE
-698 LDLSATWVA
+698 LDLSTTWVA
-707 ELDQQAILQTYVSNF
+707 ELDQTAVLQSYVSNF
-722 TELSRFPSVRRDIAL
+722 TELSRFPSIRRDIAL
-737 LISDKIN
+737 LISDNIN
-744 VSEIQQL
+744 VRDIQQL
-751 IEKTGGELLDSA
+751 IEKTGGELLDST

-802 MDNILQ
+802 MDNIIQ

>member
-1 MRLRVLPFEKEGV
+1 
-14 RGGFRN
+14 
-20 SDLQVFNEMKISEN
+20 MKISEN
-34 WLRAWVNPEIDSGT
+34 WLRTWVNPAIDSDT
-48 LSDQLTMLGLEVDD
+48 LSDQLTMLGLEVDEL
-62 MAPAAKPF
+62 APVAKPF
-70 SGVVVGE
+70 TGVVVGE

-164 LPADAPVGVDIRE
+164 LPADAPVGINIRE
-177 YLELDDHVIDISITP
+177 YLKLDDNVIDISITP
-192 NRGDCFSIRGVARE
+192 NRGDCFSIRGIARE
-206 IGVINQLPVAAPEI
+206 IAVINQLQMDEPEI
-220 KEVAAAIA
+220 KSVDATITDEKKV
-228 DHKNVIVDTDGCP
+228 VISTDGAP

-246 VIKNVNTKAPTPA
+246 VVKNVNIKAATPE
-259 WMERALAR
+259 WMEQALAR
-267 SGIRQHSILVDI
+267 SGIRTHSILVDV
-279 TNYVLIELGQP
+279 TNYVLMELGQP
-290 LHAFDGGKVEGAVHV
+290 MHAFDLAKIEGTVHV
-305 RQAAAGEKL
+305 RQAKPQEKL
-314 VLLNEQEVEL
+314 QLLNDQEVEL
-324 QEDVMVIADDAKALA
+324 QEDIMVIADDQKALA
-339 IAGIMGGLS
+339 IAGIMGGLA
-348 SSVTDETAEIFLESA
+348 SSVTDDTVDIFLESA

-368 HIAGRAR
+368 AIAGRAR
-375 RFGLHTDASQRYE
+375 RFGLHTDSSQRYE

-394 LPMAAMHRASQLI
+394 LPLIAMNRASHLI
-407 AELAGGEFGPITA
+407 QELAGGEFGPITVA
-420 VEQAA
+420 EKTD
-425 LLPKREAIALNQAQ
+425 LLPKREAIELKQNQ

-446 AVEPAFISDALSR
+446 QVAAEFITDALTR
-459 LGCAVTVKAEGE
+459 LGCSVTVKAEGE
-471 WTVVPPSHR
+471 WSVVPPSHR

-485 YQDLIEEVARIHGYD
+485 YQDLIEEVARIDGYD
-500 NIQISLPVMDVKLA
+500 NIQISLPSMDVQLA
-514 KYADQFEL
+514 KYQDRFEI
-522 AQLRQTAVT
+522 AQLRQTVVT

-547 EKQLNPQVQPLALA
+547 EKQLNPQVNPLMLA

-566 DLAVMRS
+566 DLAAMRS

-602 FDYQGASSIHDLKQV
+602 FDYQNATSIQDLKQI
-617 PAFALIAAGPRTA
+617 PTLALIAVGSREP
-630 ESWHG
+630 ESWHA
-635 KPAEMDFFDFKG
+635 KPQPMDFFDFKG
-647 DVEEILAAA
+647 EVEEVLAAG
-656 RLKVEYVRS
+656 RVKVEYVRS

-675 AEILLNGQS
+675 AEILVDGKS
-684 IGYLGRLHPSLEAE
+684 IGYLGRLHPSLENE
-698 LDLSATWVA
+698 LDLSTTWVA
-707 ELDQQAILQTYVSNF
+707 ELDQAAVLQSYVSNF

-737 LISDKIN
+737 LISDNIN
-744 VSEIQQL
+744 VRDIQQL
-751 IEKTGGELLDSA
+751 IEKTGGELLDST

-802 MDNILQ
+802 MDNIIQ

>member
-1 MRLRVLPFEKEGV
+1 
-14 RGGFRN
+14 
-20 SDLQVFNEMKISEN
+20 MKISEN
-34 WLRAWVNPEIDSGT
+34 WLRTWVNPAIDSEK

-62 MAPAAKPF
+62 LSPAAKPF
-70 SGVVVGE
+70 TGVVVGE

-84 PDADRL
+84 PNADRL

-133 KKGKLRGVESQGM
+133 KKGKLRGIESQGM

-164 LPADAPVGVDIRE
+164 LPNDAPVGVNIRE
-177 YLELDDHVIDISITP
+177 YLDLDDNVIDISITP
-192 NRGDCFSIRGVARE
+192 NRGDCFSIRGIARE
-206 IGVINQLPVAAPEI
+206 IGVINQLPVTAPEI
-220 KEVAAAIA
+220 QEVAATIA
-228 DHKNVIVDTDGCP
+228 DEKKVVVSTEGCP

-246 VIKNVNTKAPTPA
+246 LIKNVNTKAPTPE

-290 LHAFDGGKVEGAVHV
+290 LHAFDGGKVQGAVHV
-305 RQAAAGEKL
+305 RQAKAGEKL

-324 QEDVMVIADDAKALA
+324 NEKVMVIADDEKALA

-348 SSVTDETAEIFLESA
+348 SSVTDATTEIFLESA

-375 RFGLHTDASQRYE
+375 SFGLHTDASQRYE

-394 LPMAAMHRASQLI
+394 LPVMAMHRASQLI
-407 AELAGGEFGPITA
+407 AELAGGEFGPITVAENPA
-420 VEQAA
+420 V
-425 LLPKREAIALNQAQ
+425 LPRREAIELEQAQ
-439 VDQLLGY
+439 LDQLLGY
-446 AVEPAFISDALSR
+446 KVESDFITDALTR
-459 LGCAVTVKAEGE
+459 LGCEVTVKAEGQ
-471 WTVVPPSHR
+471 WSVVPPSHR

-500 NIQISLPVMDVKLA
+500 NIQISLPVIDVKLA
-514 KYADQFEL
+514 KYQDQFEV

-541 FADAKL
+541 FADLKL
-547 EKQLNPQVQPLALA
+547 EKQLNPAVNPLALA

-584 YNLNRQ
+584 YNVNRQ
-590 QSRVRFFELGLR
+590 QNRVRFFELGLR
-602 FDYQGASSIHDLKQV
+602 FDYQDAASIHDLKQI
-617 PAFALIAAGPRTA
+617 PTFALIATGSRIN

-635 KPAEMDFFDFKG
+635 KPQPMDFFDFKG

-656 RLKVEYVRS
+656 RLNVEYVRS

-675 AEILLNGQS
+675 TEIMVNGQS
-684 IGYLGRLHPSLEAE
+684 IGYLGRLHPSLEDE
-698 LDLSATWVA
+698 LDLAITWVA
-707 ELDQQAILQTYVSNF
+707 ELDQKAVLQTYVSNF

-744 VSEIQQL
+744 VSEIQRL
-751 IEKTGGELLDSA
+751 IEKTGGELLEST

-784 LLWQHPSRTLEDA
+784 LLWQHPTRTLEDA

>member
-1 MRLRVLPFEKEGV
+1 
-14 RGGFRN
+14 
-20 SDLQVFNEMKISEN
+20 MKISEN
-34 WLRAWVNPEIDSGT
+34 WLRTWVNPAIDSET
-48 LSDQLTMLGLEVDD
+48 LSDQLTMLGLEVDEL
-62 MAPAAKPF
+62 APVAKPF
-70 SGVVVGE
+70 TGVVVGE

-164 LPADAPVGVDIRE
+164 LPADAPVGINIRE
-177 YLELDDHVIDISITP
+177 YLKLDDNVIDISITP
-192 NRGDCFSIRGVARE
+192 NRGDCFSIRGIARE
-206 IGVINQLPVAAPEI
+206 IAVINQLQMNEPDI
-220 KEVAAAIA
+220 KSVDATIA
-228 DHKNVIVDTDGCP
+228 DEKKVVISTEGAP

-246 VIKNVNTKAPTPA
+246 VIKNVNVKAATPE
-259 WMERALAR
+259 WMEQALAR
-267 SGIRQHSILVDI
+267 SGIRTHSILVDV
-279 TNYVLIELGQP
+279 TNYVLMELGQP
-290 LHAFDGGKVEGAVHV
+290 MHAFDLAKIEGIVHV
-305 RQAAAGEKL
+305 RQAQPQEKL
-314 VLLNEQEVEL
+314 QLLNDQGVEL
-324 QEDVMVIADDAKALA
+324 QEDIMVIADDQKALA
-339 IAGIMGGLS
+339 IAGIMGGLA
-348 SSVTDETAEIFLESA
+348 SSVTDDTTDIFLESA

-368 HIAGRAR
+368 AIAGRAR
-375 RFGLHTDASQRYE
+375 RFGLHTDSSQRYE

-394 LPMAAMHRASQLI
+394 LPLIAMNRASQLI
-407 AELAGGEFGPITA
+407 QELAGGEFGPITVA
-420 VEQAA
+420 EKTEI
-425 LLPKREAIALNQAQ
+425 LPKREAIELKQAQ

-446 AVEPAFISDALSR
+446 QLTADFIADALTR
-459 LGCAVTVKAEGE
+459 LGCEVTVKAEGE
-471 WTVVPPSHR
+471 WSVVPPSHR

-485 YQDLIEEVARIHGYD
+485 YQDLIEEVARIDGYD
-500 NIQISLPVMDVKLA
+500 NIQISLPSMDVQLA
-514 KYADQFEL
+514 KYQDQFEI
-522 AQLRQTAVT
+522 AELRQTIVT

-547 EKQLNPQVQPLALA
+547 EKQLNPQVNPLMLA

-566 DLAVMRS
+566 DLAAMRS

-602 FDYQGASSIHDLKQV
+602 FDYQDAKSIQDLKQI
-617 PAFALIAAGPRTA
+617 PTLALVAVGSQQP
-630 ESWHG
+630 ESWHV
-635 KPAEMDFFDFKG
+635 KPQPMDFFDFKG
-647 DVEEILAAA
+647 EIEEILAAG
-656 RLKVEYVRS
+656 RVKVEYVRS
-665 ERAWLHPGQS
+665 ERSWLHPGQS
-675 AEILLNGQS
+675 AEILVDGQS
-684 IGYLGRLHPSLEAE
+684 IGYLGRLHPSLENE
-698 LDLSATWVA
+698 LDLSTTWVA
-707 ELDQQAILQTYVSNF
+707 ELDQTAVLQSYVSNF
-722 TELSRFPSVRRDIAL
+722 TELSRFPSIRRDIAL
-737 LISDKIN
+737 LISDNIN
-744 VSEIQQL
+744 VRDIQQL
-751 IEKTGGELLDSA
+751 IEKTGGELLDST

-802 MDNILQ
+802 MDNIIQ

>member
-1 MRLRVLPFEKEGV
+1 
-14 RGGFRN
+14 
-20 SDLQVFNEMKISEN
+20 MKISEN
-34 WLRAWVNPEIDSGT
+34 WLRTWVNPAIDSET

-62 MAPAAKPF
+62 LTPAAKPF
-70 SGVVVGE
+70 TGVVIGE

-90 RVTTVNIGSGE
+90 RVTTVNIGTSE
-101 PLQIVCGAPN
+101 ALQIVCGAPN
-111 VRAGMK
+111 VRVGMK
-117 APVATIG
+117 VPVATIG

-133 KKGKLRGVESQGM
+133 KKGKLRGIESQGM

-164 LPADAPVGVDIRE
+164 LPVDAPIGINIRE
-177 YLELDDHVIDISITP
+177 YLNLDDHVIDISITP
-192 NRGDCFSIRGVARE
+192 NRGDCFSIRGIARE
-206 IGVINQLPVAAPEI
+206 VGVINQLPVTAPEV
-220 KEVAAAIA
+220 KEVSSTIT
-228 DHKNVIVDTDGCP
+228 DQKQVIVDTEGCP

-246 VIKNVNTKAPTPA
+246 VIKNVNTKAPTPE
-259 WMERALAR
+259 WMEQALAR

-279 TNYVLIELGQP
+279 TNYVLMELGQP
-290 LHAFDGGKVEGAVHV
+290 LHAFDGGKVQGSVHV
-305 RQAAAGEKL
+305 RQATANEKL
-314 VLLNEQEVEL
+314 VLLNDQEIEL
-324 QEDVMVIADDAKALA
+324 TEDVMVIADDEKALA
-339 IAGIMGGLS
+339 IAGVMGGLS
-348 SSVTDETAEIFLESA
+348 SSVTDETTEIFLESA

-375 RFGLHTDASQRYE
+375 RYGLHTDASQRYE

-394 LPMAAMHRASQLI
+394 LPMIAMHRASQLI
-407 AELAGGEFGPITA
+407 QELAGGEFGPITVA
-420 VEQAA
+420 EKTE
-425 LLPKREAIALNQAQ
+425 LLPKREAIALKQAQ

-446 AVEPAFISDALSR
+446 QVESSFITDALQR
-459 LGCAVTVKAEGE
+459 LGCDVTVNADGD
-471 WTVVPPSHR
+471 WTVVPPSYR

-485 YQDLIEEVARIHGYD
+485 YQDLIEEIARIHGYD
-500 NIQISLPVMDVKLA
+500 NIQISLPVIDVQLA
-514 KYADQFEL
+514 KHQDQFDL
-522 AQLRQTAVT
+522 NQLRQTLVT

-541 FADAKL
+541 FADLKL
-547 EKQLNPQVQPLALA
+547 EKQLNPQVNPLVLA

-584 YNLNRQ
+584 HNINRQ
-590 QSRVRFFELGLR
+590 QHRVRFFELGLR
-602 FDYQGASSIHDLKQV
+602 FDYQNAQNIDDLKQI
-617 PAFALIAAGPRTA
+617 PTLAMIAVGAKQA
-630 ESWHG
+630 ESWHA
-635 KPAEMDFFDFKG
+635 KAQPMDFFDLKG
-647 DVEEILAAA
+647 EVEEVLAAG
-656 RLKVEYVRS
+656 RVNVEYVRT
-665 ERAWLHPGQS
+665 EREWLHPGQS
-675 AEILLNGQS
+675 AEIIVAGKS
-684 IGYLGRLHPSLEAE
+684 VGYLGRLHPSLEDA
-698 LDLSATWVA
+698 LDLGITWVA
-707 ELDQQAILQTYVSNF
+707 ELDQSAVLQTYVSNF

-737 LISDKIN
+737 LINDNIN

-751 IEKTGGELLDSA
+751 IEQTGGALLNST

-769 TGQGVEE
+769 TGQGVEN

-802 MDNILQ
+802 MDNIIQ
-808 VLENTYQ
+808 VLEDTYQ

>member
-1 MRLRVLPFEKEGV
+1 
-14 RGGFRN
+14 
-20 SDLQVFNEMKISEN
+20 MKISEN
-34 WLRAWVNPEIDSGT
+34 WLRTWVNPAIDSDT
-48 LSDQLTMLGLEVDD
+48 LSDQLTMLGLEVDEL
-62 MAPAAKPF
+62 APVAKPF
-70 SGVVVGE
+70 TGVVVGE

-124 AVLPGDFKI
+124 AILPGDFKI

-164 LPADAPVGVDIRE
+164 LPDDAPVGVNIRE
-177 YLELDDHVIDISITP
+177 YLKLDDNVIDISITP
-192 NRGDCFSIRGVARE
+192 NRGDCFSIRGIARE
-206 IGVINQLPVAAPEI
+206 VAVINQLQMNEPEI
-220 KEVAAAIA
+220 KSVDATITDEKKV
-228 DHKNVIVDTDGCP
+228 VINTDGAP

-246 VIKNVNTKAPTPA
+246 VIKNVNVKASTPE
-259 WMERALAR
+259 WMEQALAR
-267 SGIRQHSILVDI
+267 SGIRTHSILVDV
-279 TNYVLIELGQP
+279 TNYVLMELGQP
-290 LHAFDGGKVEGAVHV
+290 MHAFDLAKIEGTVHV
-305 RQAAAGEKL
+305 RQAQPQEKL
-314 VLLNEQEVEL
+314 QLLNDQEVEL
-324 QEDVMVIADDAKALA
+324 QDDVMVIADDQKALA
-339 IAGIMGGLS
+339 IAGIMGGLA
-348 SSVTDETAEIFLESA
+348 SSVTDDTTDIFLESA

-368 HIAGRAR
+368 AIAGRAR
-375 RFGLHTDASQRYE
+375 RFGLHTDSSQRYE

-394 LPMAAMHRASQLI
+394 LPLIAMNRASQLI
-407 AELAGGEFGPITA
+407 QELAGGEFGPITVA
-420 VEQAA
+420 EKSD
-425 LLPKREAIALNQAQ
+425 LLPKREAIELKQAQ

-446 AVEPAFISDALSR
+446 KVAAEFITDALTR
-459 LGCAVTVKAEGE
+459 LGCEVTVQANGE
-471 WTVVPPSHR
+471 WSVVPPSHR

-485 YQDLIEEVARIHGYD
+485 YQDLIEEVARIDGYD
-500 NIQISLPVMDVKLA
+500 NIQISLPSMDVQLA
-514 KYADQFEL
+514 KYQDRFEI
-522 AQLRQTAVT
+522 AQLRQTVVT

-547 EKQLNPQVQPLALA
+547 EKQLNPQVSPLMLA

-566 DLAVMRS
+566 DLAAMRS

-602 FDYQGASSIHDLKQV
+602 FDYQNANSIQDLKQI
-617 PAFALIAAGPRTA
+617 PTLALVAVGSREP
-630 ESWHG
+630 ESWHA
-635 KPAEMDFFDFKG
+635 KPQPMDFFDFKG
-647 DVEEILAAA
+647 EVEEILAAG
-656 RLKVEYVRS
+656 RVKVKYVRS
-665 ERAWLHPGQS
+665 ERPWLHPGQS
-675 AEILLNGQS
+675 AEILVDGQS
-684 IGYLGRLHPSLEAE
+684 IGYLGRLHPSLENE
-698 LDLSATWVA
+698 LDLSTTWVA
-707 ELDQQAILQTYVSNF
+707 ELDQAAVLQSYVSNF

-737 LISDKIN
+737 LISDNIN
-744 VSEIQQL
+744 VRDIQQL
-751 IEKTGGELLDSA
+751 IEKTGGELLDST

-802 MDNILQ
+802 MDNIIQ
-808 VLENTYQ
+808 VLQNTYQ

>member
-1 MRLRVLPFEKEGV
+1 
-14 RGGFRN
+14 
-20 SDLQVFNEMKISEN
+20 MKISEN
-34 WLRAWVNPEIDSGT
+34 WLRTWVNPAIDSEK

-62 MAPAAKPF
+62 LSPAAKPF
-70 SGVVVGE
+70 TGVVVGE

-164 LPADAPVGVDIRE
+164 LPADAPVGVNVRE
-177 YLELDDHVIDISITP
+177 YLDLDDNVIDISITP
-192 NRGDCFSIRGVARE
+192 NRGDCFSIRGIARE
-206 IGVINQLPVAAPEI
+206 IGVINQLPVTAPDI
-220 KEVAAAIA
+220 QEVAASIA
-228 DHKNVIVDTDGCP
+228 DEKKVVVSTEGCP

-246 VIKNVNTKAPTPA
+246 VIKNVNTKAATPE

-279 TNYVLIELGQP
+279 TNYVLMELGQP
-290 LHAFDGGKVEGAVHV
+290 LHAFDAAKVQGAVQV
-305 RQAAAGEKL
+305 RQATAGEKL

-324 QEDVMVIADDAKALA
+324 QDDVMVIADDEKALA

-348 SSVTDETAEIFLESA
+348 SSVTDETTEIFLESA

-394 LPMAAMHRASQLI
+394 LPLIAMHRASQLI
-407 AELAGGEFGPITA
+407 SELAGGEFGPITVAENAA
-420 VEQAA
+420 V
-425 LLPKREAIALNQAQ
+425 LPTRDAIELKQAQ

-446 AVEPAFISDALSR
+446 SVDSDFITDALTR
-459 LGCAVTVKAEGE
+459 LGCEVTVKAQGQ
-471 WTVVPPSHR
+471 WSVVPPSHR

-500 NIQISLPVMDVKLA
+500 NIQISLPVIDTKLA
-514 KYADQFEL
+514 KYQDQFEV
-522 AQLRQTAVT
+522 AQLRQTLVT

-541 FADAKL
+541 FADLKL
-547 EKQLNPQVQPLALA
+547 EKQLNAAVNPLALA

-584 YNLNRQ
+584 YNINRQ

-602 FDYQGASSIHDLKQV
+602 FDYQNAASIHDLKQI
-617 PAFALIAAGPRTA
+617 PTLAMIAVGAKTA

-635 KPAEMDFFDFKG
+635 KPQAMDFFDLKG
-647 DVEEILAAA
+647 EVEELLAAG
-656 RLKVEYVRS
+656 RVQVEYVRS
-665 ERAWLHPGQS
+665 ERSWLHPGQS
-675 AEILLNGQS
+675 AEILVNGQS
-684 IGYLGRLHPSLEAE
+684 IGYLGRLHPSLENE
-698 LDLSATWVA
+698 LDLGTTWVA

-751 IEKTGGELLDSA
+751 IEQTGGELLHST

-769 TGQGVEE
+769 TGQGVEA

-784 LLWQHPSRTLEDA
+784 LLWQHPTRTLEDA

-802 MDNILQ
+802 MDNILK

>member
-1 MRLRVLPFEKEGV
+1 
-14 RGGFRN
+14 
-20 SDLQVFNEMKISEN
+20 MKISEN
-34 WLRAWVNPEIDSGT
+34 WLRTWVNPAINSDT
-48 LSDQLTMLGLEVDD
+48 LSDQLTMLGLEVDEL
-62 MAPAAKPF
+62 APVAKPF
-70 SGVVVGE
+70 TGVVIGE

-90 RVTTVNIGSGE
+90 RVTTINIGSGE

-111 VRAGMK
+111 VRVGMK

-164 LPADAPVGVDIRE
+164 LPADAPVGVNIRE
-177 YLELDDHVIDISITP
+177 YLKLDDNVIDISITP
-192 NRGDCFSIRGVARE
+192 NRGDCFSIRGIARE
-206 IGVINQLPVAAPEI
+206 ISVINKLEMIEPVINTVAAT
-220 KEVAAAIA
+220 IA
-228 DHKNVIVDTDGCP
+228 DEKKVVISTEGAP

-246 VIKNVNTKAPTPA
+246 VVKNVNVKAATPE
-259 WMERALAR
+259 WMQQALSR
-267 SGIRQHSILVDI
+267 SGIRTHSILVDV
-279 TNYVLIELGQP
+279 TNYVLMELGQP
-290 LHAFDGGKVEGAVHV
+290 MHAFDLSKIEGTVHV
-305 RQAAAGEKL
+305 RQATQQEKL
-314 VLLNEQEVEL
+314 QLLNDQEVEL
-324 QEDVMVIADDAKALA
+324 QEDIMVIADDQKALA
-339 IAGIMGGLS
+339 IAGIMGGLA
-348 SSVTDETAEIFLESA
+348 SSVTDDTTDIFLESA

-368 HIAGRAR
+368 AIAGRAR
-375 RFGLHTDASQRYE
+375 RFGLHTDSSQRYE

-394 LPMAAMHRASQLI
+394 LPLIAMNRASQLI
-407 AELAGGEFGPITA
+407 QELAGGEFGPITVA
-420 VEQAA
+420 EKTD
-425 LLPKREAIALNQAQ
+425 LLPKREAIELKQAQ
-439 VDQLLGY
+439 IDQLLGY
-446 AVEPAFISDALSR
+446 QVAGEFIADALTR
-459 LGCAVTVKAEGE
+459 LGCKVTVKAEGE
-471 WTVVPPSHR
+471 WSVVPPSHR

-485 YQDLIEEVARIHGYD
+485 YQDLIEEVARIDGYD
-500 NIQISLPVMDVKLA
+500 NIQISLPSMDVKFA
-514 KYADQFEL
+514 KYQDRFEL
-522 AQLRQTAVT
+522 AELRQTIVT

-547 EKQLNPQVQPLALA
+547 EKQLNPEVKPLMLA

-566 DLAVMRS
+566 DLAAMRS

-590 QSRVRFFELGLR
+590 QSRVRFFEFGLR
-602 FDYQGASSIHDLKQV
+602 FDYQNAKSIEDLQQT
-617 PAFALIAAGPRTA
+617 PTLALVAVGSQAP
-630 ESWHG
+630 ESWHA
-635 KPAEMDFFDFKG
+635 KPQPMDFFDFKG
-647 DVEEILAAA
+647 EVEEILAAG
-656 RLKVEYVRS
+656 RVSVEYVRS

-675 AEILLNGQS
+675 ADILVDGKS
-684 IGYLGRLHPSLEAE
+684 IGYLGRLHPSLENE
-698 LDLSATWVA
+698 LDLSTTWVA
-707 ELDQQAILQTYVSNF
+707 ELDQTAVLQSYVSNF

-737 LISDKIN
+737 LISDNIN
-744 VSEIQQL
+744 VRDIQQL
-751 IEKTGGELLDSA
+751 IEQTGGELLDST

-769 TGQGVEE
+769 TGQGVED

-802 MDNILQ
+802 MDNIIQ

>member
-1 MRLRVLPFEKEGV
+1 
-14 RGGFRN
+14 
-20 SDLQVFNEMKISEN
+20 MKISEN
-34 WLRAWVNPEIDSGT
+34 WLRTWVNPAIDSDT
-48 LSDQLTMLGLEVDD
+48 LSDQLTMLGLEVDEL
-62 MAPAAKPF
+62 APVAKPF
-70 SGVVVGE
+70 TGVVVGE

-124 AVLPGDFKI
+124 AILPGDFKI

-164 LPADAPVGVDIRE
+164 LPDDAPVGVNIRE
-177 YLELDDHVIDISITP
+177 YLKLDDNVIDISITP
-192 NRGDCFSIRGVARE
+192 NRGDCFSIRGIARE
-206 IGVINQLPVAAPEI
+206 VAVINQLQMNEPEI
-220 KEVAAAIA
+220 KSVNATITDEKKV
-228 DHKNVIVDTDGCP
+228 VINTDGAP

-246 VIKNVNTKAPTPA
+246 VIKNVNVKASTPE
-259 WMERALAR
+259 WMEQALAR
-267 SGIRQHSILVDI
+267 SGIRTHSILVDV
-279 TNYVLIELGQP
+279 TNYVLMELGQP
-290 LHAFDGGKVEGAVHV
+290 MHAFDLAKIEGTVHV
-305 RQAAAGEKL
+305 RQAQPQEKL
-314 VLLNEQEVEL
+314 QLLNDQEVEL
-324 QEDVMVIADDAKALA
+324 QDDVMVIADDQKALA
-339 IAGIMGGLS
+339 IAGIMGGLA
-348 SSVTDETAEIFLESA
+348 SSVTNDTTDIFLESA

-368 HIAGRAR
+368 AIAGRAR
-375 RFGLHTDASQRYE
+375 RFGLHTDSSQRYE

-394 LPMAAMHRASQLI
+394 LPLIAMNRASQLI
-407 AELAGGEFGPITA
+407 QELAGGEFGPITVA
-420 VEQAA
+420 EKSDS
-425 LLPKREAIALNQAQ
+425 LPKREAIELKQAQ

-446 AVEPAFISDALSR
+446 KVAAEFITDALTR
-459 LGCAVTVKAEGE
+459 LGCEVTVQANGE
-471 WTVVPPSHR
+471 WSVVPPSHR

-485 YQDLIEEVARIHGYD
+485 YQDLIEEVARIDGYD
-500 NIQISLPVMDVKLA
+500 NIQISLPSMDVQLA
-514 KYADQFEL
+514 KYQDRFEI
-522 AQLRQTAVT
+522 AQLRQTVVT

-547 EKQLNPQVQPLALA
+547 EKQLNPQVSPLMLA

-566 DLAVMRS
+566 DLAAMRS

-602 FDYQGASSIHDLKQV
+602 FDYQNANSIQDLKQI
-617 PAFALIAAGPRTA
+617 PTLALVAVGSREP
-630 ESWHG
+630 ESWHA
-635 KPAEMDFFDFKG
+635 KPQPMDFFDFKG
-647 DVEEILAAA
+647 EVEEILAAG
-656 RLKVEYVRS
+656 RVKVEYVRS
-665 ERAWLHPGQS
+665 ERPWLHPGQS
-675 AEILLNGQS
+675 AEILVDGQS
-684 IGYLGRLHPSLEAE
+684 IGYLGRLHPSLENE
-698 LDLSATWVA
+698 LDLSTTWVA
-707 ELDQQAILQTYVSNF
+707 ELDQAAVLQSYVSNF

-737 LISDKIN
+737 LISDNIN
-744 VSEIQQL
+744 VRDIQQL
-751 IEKTGGELLDSA
+751 IEKTGGELLDST

-802 MDNILQ
+802 MDNIIQ

>member
-1 MRLRVLPFEKEGV
+1 
-14 RGGFRN
+14 
-20 SDLQVFNEMKISEN
+20 MKISEN
-34 WLRAWVNPEIDSGT
+34 WLRTWVNPAIDSDT
-48 LSDQLTMLGLEVDD
+48 LSDQLTMLGLEVDEL
-62 MAPAAKPF
+62 APVAKPF
-70 SGVVVGE
+70 TGVVVGE

-111 VRAGMK
+111 VRVGMK

-164 LPADAPVGVDIRE
+164 LPADAPVGVNIRE
-177 YLELDDHVIDISITP
+177 YLKLDDNVIDISITP
-192 NRGDCFSIRGVARE
+192 NRGDCFSIRGIARE
-206 IGVINQLPVAAPEI
+206 IAVINQLQMNEPEI
-220 KEVAAAIA
+220 KSLDATITDEKKV
-228 DHKNVIVDTDGCP
+228 VISTDGAP

-246 VIKNVNTKAPTPA
+246 VVKNVNVKAATPE
-259 WMERALAR
+259 WMEQALAR
-267 SGIRQHSILVDI
+267 SGIRTHSILVDV
-279 TNYVLIELGQP
+279 TNYVLMELGQP
-290 LHAFDGGKVEGAVHV
+290 MHAFDLAKIEGTVHV
-305 RQAAAGEKL
+305 RQAQPQEKL
-314 VLLNEQEVEL
+314 QLLNDQEVEL
-324 QEDVMVIADDAKALA
+324 QEDIMVIADDQKALA
-339 IAGIMGGLS
+339 IAGIMGGLA
-348 SSVTDETAEIFLESA
+348 SSVTDDTADIFLESA

-368 HIAGRAR
+368 AIAGRAR
-375 RFGLHTDASQRYE
+375 RFGLHTDSSQRYE

-394 LPMAAMHRASQLI
+394 LPLIAMNRASQLI
-407 AELAGGEFGPITA
+407 QELAGGEFGPITIA
-420 VEQAA
+420 EKTD
-425 LLPKREAIALNQAQ
+425 LLPKREAIELKQNQ

-446 AVEPAFISDALSR
+446 QVAAEFITDALTR
-459 LGCAVTVKAEGE
+459 LGCSVTVKAEGE
-471 WTVVPPSHR
+471 WSVVPPSHR

-485 YQDLIEEVARIHGYD
+485 YQDLIEEVARIDGYD
-500 NIQISLPVMDVKLA
+500 NIQISLPSMDVQLA
-514 KYADQFEL
+514 KYQDRFEI
-522 AQLRQTAVT
+522 AQLRQTVVT

-547 EKQLNPQVQPLALA
+547 EKQLNPQVNPLMLA

-566 DLAVMRS
+566 DLAAMRS

-602 FDYQGASSIHDLKQV
+602 FDYQNATSIQDLKQI
-617 PAFALIAAGPRTA
+617 PTLALIAVGSREP
-630 ESWHG
+630 ESWHA
-635 KPAEMDFFDFKG
+635 KPQPMDFFDFKG
-647 DVEEILAAA
+647 EVEEVLAAG
-656 RLKVEYVRS
+656 RVKVEYVRS
-665 ERAWLHPGQS
+665 EHAWLHPGQS
-675 AEILLNGQS
+675 AEILVDGKS
-684 IGYLGRLHPSLEAE
+684 IGYLGRLHPSLENE
-698 LDLSATWVA
+698 LDLSTTWVA
-707 ELDQQAILQTYVSNF
+707 ELDQAAVLQSYVSNF

-737 LISDKIN
+737 LISDNIN
-744 VSEIQQL
+744 VRDIQQL
-751 IEKTGGELLDSA
+751 IEKTGGELLDST

-802 MDNILQ
+802 MDNIIQ

>member
-1 MRLRVLPFEKEGV
+1 
-14 RGGFRN
+14 
-20 SDLQVFNEMKISEN
+20 MKISEN
-34 WLRAWVNPEIDSGT
+34 WLRTWVNPAIDSEK
-48 LSDQLTMLGLEVDD
+48 LSDQLTMLGLEVDEI
-62 MAPAAKPF
+62 APAAKLF
-70 SGVVVGE
+70 TGVVVGE

-164 LPADAPVGVDIRE
+164 LPADAPVGVNVRE
-177 YLELDDHVIDISITP
+177 YLDLDDNVIDISITP
-192 NRGDCFSIRGVARE
+192 NRGDCFSIRGIARE
-206 IGVINQLPVAAPEI
+206 IGVINQLLVTPPEI
-220 KEVAAAIA
+220 KEVAATI
-228 DHKNVIVDTDGCP
+228 TDQKQVVVETQGCP

-246 VIKNVNTKAPTPA
+246 IIKNVNTKAPTPE
-259 WMERALAR
+259 WMERALVRA
-267 SGIRQHSILVDI
+267 GIRQHSILVDI
-279 TNYVLIELGQP
+279 TNYVLMELGQP
-290 LHAFDGGKVEGAVHV
+290 LHAFDGGKVQGSVHV
-305 RQAAAGEKL
+305 RQATAGEKL

-324 QEDVMVIADDAKALA
+324 QDDVMVIADDEKALA

-348 SSVTDETAEIFLESA
+348 SSVTDETTEIFLESA

-394 LPMAAMHRASQLI
+394 LPMIAMHRASQLI
-407 AELAGGEFGPITA
+407 AELAGGEFGPIIVAEKT
-420 VEQAA
+420 E
-425 LLPKREAIALNQAQ
+425 LLPKREAIELEQAQ

-446 AVEPAFISDALSR
+446 TVESDFITDALTR
-459 LGCAVTVKAEGE
+459 LGCEVTVKAEGQ
-471 WTVVPPSHR
+471 WSVIPPSHR

-500 NIQISLPVMDVKLA
+500 NIQISLPVIDVKLA
-514 KYADQFEL
+514 KYEDQFEL
-522 AQLRQTAVT
+522 TQLRQTAVT

-541 FADAKL
+541 FADLKL
-547 EKQLNPQVQPLALA
+547 EKQLNPEVNPLALA

-584 YNLNRQ
+584 YNVNRQ
-590 QSRVRFFELGLR
+590 QNRVRFFELGLR
-602 FDYQGASSIHDLKQV
+602 FDYQNAASIHDLKQI
-617 PAFALIAAGPRTA
+617 PTFALIATGSRTP
-630 ESWHG
+630 ETWHG
-635 KPAEMDFFDFKG
+635 KAQPMDFFDFKG
-647 DVEEILAAA
+647 DIEEILAAA
-656 RLKVEYVRS
+656 RLDVEYVRS
-665 ERAWLHPGQS
+665 ERSWLHPGQS
-675 AEILLNGQS
+675 AEILVNGQS
-684 IGYLGRLHPSLEAE
+684 IGYLGRLHPSLEDE
-698 LDLSATWVA
+698 LDLATTWVA
-707 ELDQQAILQTYVSNF
+707 ELDQSAVLQTYVSNF

-744 VSEIQQL
+744 VSEIQGL
-751 IEKTGGELLDSA
+751 IEKTGGELLGST

>member
-1 MRLRVLPFEKEGV
+1 
-14 RGGFRN
+14 
-20 SDLQVFNEMKISEN
+20 MKISEN
-34 WLRAWVNPEIDSGT
+34 WLRTWVNPAIDSDT
-48 LSDQLTMLGLEVDD
+48 LSDQLTMLGLEVDEL
-62 MAPAAKPF
+62 APVAKPF
-70 SGVVVGE
+70 TGVVVGE

-111 VRAGMK
+111 VRVGMK

-164 LPADAPVGVDIRE
+164 LPADAPVGVNIRE
-177 YLELDDHVIDISITP
+177 YLKLDDNVIDISITP
-192 NRGDCFSIRGVARE
+192 NRGDCFSIRGIARE
-206 IGVINQLPVAAPEI
+206 IAVINQLQMNEPEI
-220 KEVAAAIA
+220 KSLDATITDEKKV
-228 DHKNVIVDTDGCP
+228 VISTDGAP

-246 VIKNVNTKAPTPA
+246 VVKNVNVKATTPE
-259 WMERALAR
+259 WMEQALVR
-267 SGIRQHSILVDI
+267 SGIRTHSILVDV
-279 TNYVLIELGQP
+279 TNYVLMELGQP
-290 LHAFDGGKVEGAVHV
+290 MHAFDLAKIEGTVHV
-305 RQAAAGEKL
+305 RQAQPQEKL
-314 VLLNEQEVEL
+314 QLLNDQEVEL
-324 QEDVMVIADDAKALA
+324 QEDIMVIADDQKALA
-339 IAGIMGGLS
+339 IAGIMGGLA
-348 SSVTDETAEIFLESA
+348 SSVTDDTADIFLESA

-368 HIAGRAR
+368 AIAGRAR
-375 RFGLHTDASQRYE
+375 RFGLHTDSSQRYE

-394 LPMAAMHRASQLI
+394 LPLIAMNRASQLI
-407 AELAGGEFGPITA
+407 KELAGGEFGPITVA
-420 VEQAA
+420 EKTD
-425 LLPKREAIALNQAQ
+425 LLPKREAIELKQAQ

-446 AVEPAFISDALSR
+446 QVAADFITDALTR
-459 LGCAVTVKAEGE
+459 LGCSVTVKAEGE
-471 WTVVPPSHR
+471 WSVVPPSHR

-485 YQDLIEEVARIHGYD
+485 YQDLIEEVARIDGYD
-500 NIQISLPVMDVKLA
+500 NIQISLPSMDVQLA
-514 KYADQFEL
+514 KYQDRFEI
-522 AQLRQTAVT
+522 AQLRQTVVT

-547 EKQLNPQVQPLALA
+547 EKQLNPQVNPLMLA

-566 DLAVMRS
+566 DLAAMRS

-602 FDYQGASSIHDLKQV
+602 FDYQNATTIQDLKQI
-617 PAFALIAAGPRTA
+617 PTLALIAVGSREP
-630 ESWHG
+630 ESWHA
-635 KPAEMDFFDFKG
+635 KLQPMDFFDFKG
-647 DVEEILAAA
+647 EVEEVLAAG
-656 RLKVEYVRS
+656 RVKVEYVRS

-675 AEILLNGQS
+675 AEILVDGKS
-684 IGYLGRLHPSLEAE
+684 IGYLGRLHPSLENE
-698 LDLSATWVA
+698 LDLSTTWVA
-707 ELDQQAILQTYVSNF
+707 ELDQAAVLQSYVSNF

-737 LISDKIN
+737 LISDNIN
-744 VSEIQQL
+744 VRDIQQL
-751 IEKTGGELLDSA
+751 IEKTGGELLDST

-802 MDNILQ
+802 MDNIIQ

>member
-1 MRLRVLPFEKEGV
+1 
-14 RGGFRN
+14 
-20 SDLQVFNEMKISEN
+20 MKISEN
-34 WLRAWVNPEIDSGT
+34 WLRTWVNPAIDSET
-48 LSDQLTMLGLEVDD
+48 LSDQLTMLGLEVDEL
-62 MAPAAKPF
+62 APVAKPF
-70 SGVVVGE
+70 TGVVVGE

-90 RVTTVNIGSGE
+90 RVTTVNIGSDE
-101 PLQIVCGAPN
+101 SLQIVCGAPN

-164 LPADAPVGVDIRE
+164 LPADAPVGVNIRE
-177 YLELDDHVIDISITP
+177 YLKLDDNVIDISITP
-192 NRGDCFSIRGVARE
+192 NRGDCFSIRGIARE
-206 IGVINQLPVAAPEI
+206 IAVINQLQMNEAEI
-220 KEVAAAIA
+220 KSVDATVADEKEV
-228 DHKNVIVDTDGCP
+228 VISTDGAP

-246 VIKNVNTKAPTPA
+246 VVKNVNVKAATPE
-259 WMERALAR
+259 WMEQALAR
-267 SGIRQHSILVDI
+267 SGIRTHSILVDV
-279 TNYVLIELGQP
+279 TNYVLMELGQP
-290 LHAFDGGKVEGAVHV
+290 MHAFDLAKIEGTVHV
-305 RQAAAGEKL
+305 RQAQPQEKL
-314 VLLNEQEVEL
+314 QLLNDQEVEL
-324 QEDVMVIADDAKALA
+324 QEDIMVIADDQKALA
-339 IAGIMGGLS
+339 IAGIMGGLA
-348 SSVTDETAEIFLESA
+348 SSVTDDTTDIFLESA

-368 HIAGRAR
+368 AIAGRAR
-375 RFGLHTDASQRYE
+375 RFGLHTDSSQRYE

-394 LPMAAMHRASQLI
+394 LPLIAMNRASQLI
-407 AELAGGEFGPITA
+407 QELAGGEFGPITVA
-420 VEQAA
+420 EKTD
-425 LLPKREAIALNQAQ
+425 LLPKREAIDLKQTQ

-446 AVEPAFISDALSR
+446 QVAGEFIADALTR
-459 LGCAVTVKAEGE
+459 LGCEVTVKAEGK
-471 WTVVPPSHR
+471 WSVVPPSHR

-485 YQDLIEEVARIHGYD
+485 YQDLIEEVARIDGYD
-500 NIQISLPVMDVKLA
+500 NIQISLPSMDVQLA
-514 KYADQFEL
+514 KYQDRFEI
-522 AQLRQTAVT
+522 AELRQTIVS

-547 EKQLNPQVQPLALA
+547 EKQLNPKVNPLMLA

-566 DLAVMRS
+566 DLAAMRS

-602 FDYQGASSIHDLKQV
+602 FDYQNAKSIEDLKQI
-617 PAFALIAAGPRTA
+617 PTLALVAVGSQQP
-630 ESWHG
+630 ESWHV
-635 KPAEMDFFDFKG
+635 KPQPMDFFDFKG
-647 DVEEILAAA
+647 EIEEILAAG
-656 RLKVEYVRS
+656 RVKVEYVRS
-665 ERAWLHPGQS
+665 ERSWLHPGQS
-675 AEILLNGQS
+675 AEILVDGQS
-684 IGYLGRLHPSLEAE
+684 IGYLGRLHPSLENE
-698 LDLSATWVA
+698 LDLSTTWVA
-707 ELDQQAILQTYVSNF
+707 ELDQTAVLQSYVSNF
-722 TELSRFPSVRRDIAL
+722 TELSRFPSIRRDIAL
-737 LISDKIN
+737 LISDNIN
-744 VSEIQQL
+744 VRDIQQL
-751 IEKTGGELLDSA
+751 IEKTGGELLDST

-802 MDNILQ
+802 MDNIIQ

>member
-1 MRLRVLPFEKEGV
+1 
-14 RGGFRN
+14 
-20 SDLQVFNEMKISEN
+20 MKISEN
-34 WLRAWVNPEIDSGT
+34 WLRTWVNPAIDSDT
-48 LSDQLTMLGLEVDD
+48 LSDQLTMLGLEVDEL
-62 MAPAAKPF
+62 APVAKPF
-70 SGVVVGE
+70 TGVVVGE

-164 LPADAPVGVDIRE
+164 LPDDAPVGVNIRE
-177 YLELDDHVIDISITP
+177 YLKLDDNVIDISITP
-192 NRGDCFSIRGVARE
+192 NRGDCFSIRGIARE
-206 IGVINQLPVAAPEI
+206 VAVINQLQMNEPEI
-220 KEVAAAIA
+220 KSVDATITDEKKV
-228 DHKNVIVDTDGCP
+228 VISTDGAP

-246 VIKNVNTKAPTPA
+246 VIKNVNVKAATPE
-259 WMERALAR
+259 WMEQALAR
-267 SGIRQHSILVDI
+267 SGIRTHSILVDV
-279 TNYVLIELGQP
+279 TNYVLMELGQP
-290 LHAFDGGKVEGAVHV
+290 MHAFDLAKIEGTVHV
-305 RQAAAGEKL
+305 RQAQPQEKL
-314 VLLNEQEVEL
+314 QLLNDQEVEL
-324 QEDVMVIADDAKALA
+324 QDDVMVIADDQKALA
-339 IAGIMGGLS
+339 IAGIMGGLA
-348 SSVTDETAEIFLESA
+348 SSVTDDTTDIFLESA

-368 HIAGRAR
+368 AIAGRAR
-375 RFGLHTDASQRYE
+375 RFGLHTDSSQRYE

-394 LPMAAMHRASQLI
+394 LPLIAMNRASQLI
-407 AELAGGEFGPITA
+407 QELAGGEFGPITVA
-420 VEQAA
+420 EKSD
-425 LLPKREAIALNQAQ
+425 LLPKREAIELKQAQ
-439 VDQLLGY
+439 VDHLLGY
-446 AVEPAFISDALSR
+446 KVAAEFITDALTR
-459 LGCAVTVKAEGE
+459 LGCEVTVQANGE
-471 WTVVPPSHR
+471 WSVVPPSHR

-485 YQDLIEEVARIHGYD
+485 YQDLIEEVARIDGYD
-500 NIQISLPVMDVKLA
+500 NIQISLPSMDVQLA
-514 KYADQFEL
+514 KYQDRFEI
-522 AQLRQTAVT
+522 AQLRQTVVT

-547 EKQLNPQVQPLALA
+547 EKQLNPQVSPLMLA

-566 DLAVMRS
+566 DLAAMRS

-602 FDYQGASSIHDLKQV
+602 FDYQNANSIQDLKQI
-617 PAFALIAAGPRTA
+617 PTLALVAVGSREP
-630 ESWHG
+630 ESWHA
-635 KPAEMDFFDFKG
+635 KPQPMDFFDFKG
-647 DVEEILAAA
+647 EVEEILAAG
-656 RLKVEYVRS
+656 RVKVEYVRS
-665 ERAWLHPGQS
+665 ERPWLHPGQS
-675 AEILLNGQS
+675 AEILVDGQS
-684 IGYLGRLHPSLEAE
+684 IGYLGRLHPSLENE
-698 LDLSATWVA
+698 LDLSTTWVA
-707 ELDQQAILQTYVSNF
+707 ELDQAAVLQSYVSNF

-737 LISDKIN
+737 LISDNIN
-744 VSEIQQL
+744 VRDIQQL
-751 IEKTGGELLDSA
+751 IEKTGGELLDST

-802 MDNILQ
+802 MDNIIQ

>member
-1 MRLRVLPFEKEGV
+1 
-14 RGGFRN
+14 
-20 SDLQVFNEMKISEN
+20 MKISEN
-34 WLRAWVNPEIDSGT
+34 WLRTWVNPAIDSDA
-48 LSDQLTMLGLEVDD
+48 LSDQLTMLGLEVDEL
-62 MAPAAKPF
+62 APVAKPF
-70 SGVVVGE
+70 TGVVVGE

-111 VRAGMK
+111 VRVGMK

-164 LPADAPVGVDIRE
+164 LPADAPVGVNIRE
-177 YLELDDHVIDISITP
+177 YLKLDDNVIDISITP
-192 NRGDCFSIRGVARE
+192 NRGDCFSIRGIARE
-206 IGVINQLPVAAPEI
+206 IAVINQLQMNEPEI
-220 KEVAAAIA
+220 KSVDATITDEKKV
-228 DHKNVIVDTDGCP
+228 VISTDGAP

-246 VIKNVNTKAPTPA
+246 VVKNVNVKAATPE
-259 WMERALAR
+259 WMEQALAR
-267 SGIRQHSILVDI
+267 SGIRTHSILVDV
-279 TNYVLIELGQP
+279 TNYVLMELGQP
-290 LHAFDGGKVEGAVHV
+290 MHAFDLAKIEGTVEV
-305 RQAAAGEKL
+305 RQAKPQEKL
-314 VLLNEQEVEL
+314 QLLNDQEVEL
-324 QEDVMVIADDAKALA
+324 QEDIMVIADDQKALA
-339 IAGIMGGLS
+339 IAGIMGGLA
-348 SSVTDETAEIFLESA
+348 SSVTDDTTDIFLESA

-368 HIAGRAR
+368 AIAGRAR
-375 RFGLHTDASQRYE
+375 RFGLHTDSSQRYE

-394 LPMAAMHRASQLI
+394 LPLIAINRASQLI
-407 AELAGGEFGPITA
+407 QELAGGEFGPITVA
-420 VEQAA
+420 EKTD
-425 LLPKREAIALNQAQ
+425 LLPTREAIELKQAQ

-446 AVEPAFISDALSR
+446 QVAAEFITDALTR
-459 LGCAVTVKAEGE
+459 LGCSVTVKAEGE
-471 WTVVPPSHR
+471 WSVVPPSHR

-485 YQDLIEEVARIHGYD
+485 YQDLIEEVARIDGYD
-500 NIQISLPVMDVKLA
+500 NIQISLPSMDVQLA
-514 KYADQFEL
+514 KYQDRFEI
-522 AQLRQTAVT
+522 AQLRQTVVA

-547 EKQLNPQVQPLALA
+547 EKQLNPQVNPLMLA

-566 DLAVMRS
+566 DLAAMRS

-602 FDYQGASSIHDLKQV
+602 FDYQNATSIQDLKQI
-617 PAFALIAAGPRTA
+617 PTLALIAVGSREP
-630 ESWHG
+630 ESWHA
-635 KPAEMDFFDFKG
+635 KPQPMDFFDFKG
-647 DVEEILAAA
+647 EVEEVLAAG
-656 RLKVEYVRS
+656 RVKVEYVRS

-675 AEILLNGQS
+675 AEILVDGKS
-684 IGYLGRLHPSLEAE
+684 IGYLGRLHPSLENE
-698 LDLSATWVA
+698 LDLSTTWVA
-707 ELDQQAILQTYVSNF
+707 ELDQAAVLQSYVSNF

-737 LISDKIN
+737 LISDNIN
-744 VSEIQQL
+744 VRDIQQL
-751 IEKTGGELLDSA
+751 IEKTGGELLDST

-802 MDNILQ
+802 MDNIIQ

>member
-1 MRLRVLPFEKEGV
+1 
-14 RGGFRN
+14 
-20 SDLQVFNEMKISEN
+20 MKISEN
-34 WLRAWVNPEIDSGT
+34 WLRTWVNPAIDSDT
-48 LSDQLTMLGLEVDD
+48 LSDQLTMLGLEVDEL
-62 MAPAAKPF
+62 APVAKPF
-70 SGVVVGE
+70 TGVVVGE

-90 RVTTVNIGSGE
+90 RVTTVNIGTGE
-101 PLQIVCGAPN
+101 SLQIVCGAPN
-111 VRAGMK
+111 VHAGMK

-164 LPADAPVGVDIRE
+164 LPTDAPVGVNIRE
-177 YLELDDHVIDISITP
+177 YLKLDDNVIDISITP
-192 NRGDCFSIRGVARE
+192 NRGDCFSIRGIARE
-206 IGVINQLPVAAPEI
+206 IAVINKLQMNEPEI
-220 KEVAAAIA
+220 KSVDATIA
-228 DHKNVIVDTDGCP
+228 DEKKVVISTEGAP

-246 VIKNVNTKAPTPA
+246 VIKNVNVKAATPE
-259 WMERALAR
+259 WMEQALAR
-267 SGIRQHSILVDI
+267 SGIRTHSILVDV
-279 TNYVLIELGQP
+279 TNYVLMELGQP
-290 LHAFDGGKVEGAVHV
+290 MHAFDLAKIEGTIQV
-305 RQAAAGEKL
+305 RQAQPQEKL
-314 VLLNEQEVEL
+314 QLLNDQEVEL
-324 QEDVMVIADDAKALA
+324 QEDIMVIADDQKALA
-339 IAGIMGGLS
+339 IAGIMGGLA
-348 SSVTDETAEIFLESA
+348 SSVTDDTTDIFLESA

-368 HIAGRAR
+368 AIAGRAR
-375 RFGLHTDASQRYE
+375 RFGLHTDSSQRYE

-394 LPMAAMHRASQLI
+394 LPLIAMNRASQLI
-407 AELAGGEFGPITA
+407 QELAGGEFGPITVA
-420 VEQAA
+420 EKTEI
-425 LLPKREAIALNQAQ
+425 LPKREAIELKQAQ

-446 AVEPAFISDALSR
+446 QVTADFIADALTR
-459 LGCAVTVKAEGE
+459 LGCEVTVKAEGE
-471 WTVVPPSHR
+471 WSVVPPSHR

-485 YQDLIEEVARIHGYD
+485 YQDLIEEVARIDGYD
-500 NIQISLPVMDVKLA
+500 NIQISLPSMDVQLA
-514 KYADQFEL
+514 KYQDRFEI
-522 AQLRQTAVT
+522 AELRQTIVT

-547 EKQLNPQVQPLALA
+547 EKQLNPQVNPLMLA

-566 DLAVMRS
+566 DLAAMRS

-602 FDYQGASSIHDLKQV
+602 FDYQNAKSIEDLKQI
-617 PAFALIAAGPRTA
+617 PTLALVAVGSQQP
-630 ESWHG
+630 ESWHV
-635 KPAEMDFFDFKG
+635 KPQSMDFFDFKG
-647 DVEEILAAA
+647 EIEEILAAG
-656 RLKVEYVRS
+656 RVKVEYVRS

-675 AEILLNGQS
+675 AEILVDGQS
-684 IGYLGRLHPSLEAE
+684 IGYLGRLHPSLENE
-698 LDLSATWVA
+698 LDLTTTWVA
-707 ELDQQAILQTYVSNF
+707 ELDQTAVLQSYVSNF
-722 TELSRFPSVRRDIAL
+722 TELSRFPSIRRDIAL
-737 LISDKIN
+737 LISDNIN
-744 VSEIQQL
+744 VRDIQQL
-751 IEKTGGELLDSA
+751 IEKTGGELLDST

-784 LLWQHPSRTLEDA
+784 LLWQHLSRTLEDA

-802 MDNILQ
+802 MDNIIQ

>member
-1 MRLRVLPFEKEGV
+1 
-14 RGGFRN
+14 
-20 SDLQVFNEMKISEN
+20 MKISEN
-34 WLRAWVNPEIDSGT
+34 WLRTWVNPAIDSDT
-48 LSDQLTMLGLEVDD
+48 LSDQLTMLGLEVDEL
-62 MAPAAKPF
+62 APVAKPF
-70 SGVVVGE
+70 TGVVVGE

-164 LPADAPVGVDIRE
+164 LPDDAPVGVNIRE
-177 YLELDDHVIDISITP
+177 YLKLDDNVIDISITP
-192 NRGDCFSIRGVARE
+192 NRGDCFSIRGIARE
-206 IGVINQLPVAAPEI
+206 VAVINQLQMNEPEI
-220 KEVAAAIA
+220 KSVDATITDEKKV
-228 DHKNVIVDTDGCP
+228 VISTDGAP

-246 VIKNVNTKAPTPA
+246 VIKNVNVKAATPE
-259 WMERALAR
+259 WMEQALAR
-267 SGIRQHSILVDI
+267 SGIRTHSILVDV
-279 TNYVLIELGQP
+279 TNYVLMELGQP
-290 LHAFDGGKVEGAVHV
+290 MHAFDLAKIEGTVHV
-305 RQAAAGEKL
+305 RQAQPQEKL
-314 VLLNEQEVEL
+314 QLLNDQEVEL
-324 QEDVMVIADDAKALA
+324 QDDVMVIADDQKALA
-339 IAGIMGGLS
+339 IAGIMGGLA
-348 SSVTDETAEIFLESA
+348 SSVTDDTTDIFLESA

-368 HIAGRAR
+368 AIAGRAR
-375 RFGLHTDASQRYE
+375 RFGLHTDSSQRYE

-394 LPMAAMHRASQLI
+394 LPLIAMNRASQLI
-407 AELAGGEFGPITA
+407 QELAGGEFGPITVA
-420 VEQAA
+420 EKSD
-425 LLPKREAIALNQAQ
+425 LLPKREAIELKQAQ

-446 AVEPAFISDALSR
+446 KVAAEFITDALTR
-459 LGCAVTVKAEGE
+459 LGCEVTVQANGE
-471 WTVVPPSHR
+471 WSVVPPSHR

-485 YQDLIEEVARIHGYD
+485 YQDLIEEVARIDGYD
-500 NIQISLPVMDVKLA
+500 NIQISLPSMDVQLA
-514 KYADQFEL
+514 KYQDRFEM
-522 AQLRQTAVT
+522 AQLRQTVVT

-547 EKQLNPQVQPLALA
+547 EKQLNPQVSPLMLA

-566 DLAVMRS
+566 DLAAMRS

-602 FDYQGASSIHDLKQV
+602 FDYQNANSIQDLKQI
-617 PAFALIAAGPRTA
+617 PTLALVAVGSREP
-630 ESWHG
+630 ESWHA
-635 KPAEMDFFDFKG
+635 KPQPMDFFDFKG
-647 DVEEILAAA
+647 EVEEILAAG
-656 RLKVEYVRS
+656 RVKVEYVRS
-665 ERAWLHPGQS
+665 ERPWLHPGQS
-675 AEILLNGQS
+675 AEILVDGQS
-684 IGYLGRLHPSLEAE
+684 IGYLGRLHPSLENE
-698 LDLSATWVA
+698 LDLSTTWVA
-707 ELDQQAILQTYVSNF
+707 ELDQAAVLQSYVSNF

-737 LISDKIN
+737 LISDNIN
-744 VSEIQQL
+744 VRDIQQL
-751 IEKTGGELLDSA
+751 IEKTGGELLDST

-802 MDNILQ
+802 MDNIIQ

>member
-1 MRLRVLPFEKEGV
+1 
-14 RGGFRN
+14 
-20 SDLQVFNEMKISEN
+20 MKISEN
-34 WLRAWVNPEIDSGT
+34 WLRTWVNPAIDSDT
-48 LSDQLTMLGLEVDD
+48 LSDQLTMLGLEVDELV
-62 MAPAAKPF
+62 PAAKHF
-70 SGVVVGE
+70 TGVVVGE
-77 VLTVEQH
+77 VLTVIQH

-111 VRAGMK
+111 VRVGMK

-164 LPADAPVGVDIRE
+164 LPDDAPVGVNIRE
-177 YLELDDHVIDISITP
+177 YLNLDDHVIDISITP

-206 IGVINQLPVAAPEI
+206 IGVINQLPVTAPEI
-220 KEVAAAIA
+220 TEVAATIA
-228 DHKNVIVDTDGCP
+228 DQKQVHVSTDGCP

-246 VIKNVNTKAPTPA
+246 VIKNVNTKAATPE
-259 WMERALAR
+259 WMEQALAR
-267 SGIRQHSILVDI
+267 SGVRQHSILVDI
-279 TNYVLIELGQP
+279 TNYVLMELGQP
-290 LHAFDGGKVEGAVHV
+290 LHAFDGGQVQGSVHV
-305 RQAAAGEKL
+305 RQATANEKL
-314 VLLNEQEVEL
+314 VLLNEQEIEL
-324 QEDVMVIADDAKALA
+324 TEDVMVIADDAKALA

-348 SSVTDETAEIFLESA
+348 SSVTDATTEIFLESA

-375 RFGLHTDASQRYE
+375 RYGLHTDASQRYE

-394 LPMAAMHRASQLI
+394 LPMIAMHRASQLI
-407 AELAGGEFGPITA
+407 QSLAGGEFGPITVA
-420 VEQAA
+420 ERTA
-425 LLPKREAIALNQAQ
+425 LLPKREAIELTQAQ

-446 AVEPAFISDALSR
+446 SVESAFITDALQR
-459 LGCAVTVKAEGE
+459 LGCVVTVKAEGE

-500 NIQISLPVMDVKLA
+500 NIQISLPVIDVKLA
-514 KYADQFEL
+514 KHQDQFEL
-522 AQLRQTAVT
+522 PQLRQTMVT

-541 FADAKL
+541 FADLKL
-547 EKQLNPQVQPLALA
+547 EKQLNSQVNPLALA

-584 YNLNRQ
+584 YNINRQ

-602 FDYQGASSIHDLKQV
+602 FDYQNAQTIDDLNQI
-617 PAFALIAAGPRTA
+617 PTLAMIAVGSKHA

-635 KPAEMDFFDFKG
+635 KAQAMDFFDFKG
-647 DVEEILAAA
+647 EVEEVLAAG
-656 RLKVEYVRS
+656 RVQVEYVRS
-665 ERAWLHPGQS
+665 EREWLHPGQS
-675 AEILLNGQS
+675 AEILIDGKS
-684 IGYLGRLHPSLEAE
+684 VGYLGRLHPSLENA
-698 LDLSATWVA
+698 LDLSTTWVA
-707 ELDQQAILQTYVSNF
+707 ELDQSAVLQTYVSNF

-737 LISDKIN
+737 VISDKIN

-751 IEKTGGELLDSA
+751 IEKTGGELLDST

-769 TGQGVEE
+769 TGQGVEQ

-802 MDNILQ
+802 MDHIIQ
-808 VLENTYQ
+808 VLESTYQ

>member
-1 MRLRVLPFEKEGV
+1 
-14 RGGFRN
+14 
-20 SDLQVFNEMKISEN
+20 MKISEN
-34 WLRAWVNPEIDSGT
+34 WLRTWVNPAIDSDT
-48 LSDQLTMLGLEVDD
+48 LSDQLTMLGLEVDEL
-62 MAPAAKPF
+62 APVAKPF
-70 SGVVVGE
+70 TGVVVGE

-124 AVLPGDFKI
+124 AILPGDFKI

-164 LPADAPVGVDIRE
+164 LPDDAPVGVNIRE
-177 YLELDDHVIDISITP
+177 YLKLDDNVIDISITP
-192 NRGDCFSIRGVARE
+192 NRGDCFSIRGIARE
-206 IGVINQLPVAAPEI
+206 VAVINQLQMNEPEI
-220 KEVAAAIA
+220 KSVDATITDEKKV
-228 DHKNVIVDTDGCP
+228 VINTDGAP

-246 VIKNVNTKAPTPA
+246 VVKNVNVKAATPE
-259 WMERALAR
+259 WMEHALAR
-267 SGIRQHSILVDI
+267 SGIRTHSILVDV
-279 TNYVLIELGQP
+279 TNYVLMELGQP
-290 LHAFDGGKVEGAVHV
+290 MHAFDLAKIEGTVHV
-305 RQAAAGEKL
+305 RQAKPQEKL
-314 VLLNEQEVEL
+314 QLLNDQEVEL
-324 QEDVMVIADDAKALA
+324 QEDVMVIADDQKALA
-339 IAGIMGGLS
+339 IAGIMGGLA
-348 SSVTDETAEIFLESA
+348 SSVTDDTTDIFLETA

-368 HIAGRAR
+368 AIAGRAR
-375 RFGLHTDASQRYE
+375 RFGLHTDSSQRYE

-394 LPMAAMHRASQLI
+394 LPLIAMNRASQLI
-407 AELAGGEFGPITA
+407 QELAGGEFGPITVA
-420 VEQAA
+420 EKFD
-425 LLPKREAIALNQAQ
+425 LLPKREAIKLKQAQ

-446 AVEPAFISDALSR
+446 KVAAEFITDALTR
-459 LGCAVTVKAEGE
+459 LGCEVTVQANGE
-471 WTVVPPSHR
+471 WSVVPPSHR

-485 YQDLIEEVARIHGYD
+485 YQDLIEEVARIDGYD
-500 NIQISLPVMDVKLA
+500 NIQISLPSMDVQLA
-514 KYADQFEL
+514 KYQDRFEI
-522 AQLRQTAVT
+522 AQLRQTVVT

-547 EKQLNPQVQPLALA
+547 EKQLNPQVSPLMLA

-566 DLAVMRS
+566 DLAAMRS

-602 FDYQGASSIHDLKQV
+602 FDYQNANSIQDLKQI
-617 PAFALIAAGPRTA
+617 PTLALVAVGSREP
-630 ESWHG
+630 ESWHA
-635 KPAEMDFFDFKG
+635 KPQPMDFFDFKG
-647 DVEEILAAA
+647 EVEEILAAG
-656 RLKVEYVRS
+656 RVKVEYVRS
-665 ERAWLHPGQS
+665 ERPWLHPGQS
-675 AEILLNGQS
+675 AEILVDGQS
-684 IGYLGRLHPSLEAE
+684 IGYLGRLHPSLENE
-698 LDLSATWVA
+698 LDLSTTWVA
-707 ELDQQAILQTYVSNF
+707 ELDQAAVLQSYVSNF

-737 LISDKIN
+737 LISDNIN
-744 VSEIQQL
+744 VRDIQQL
-751 IEKTGGELLDSA
+751 IEKTGGELLDST

-802 MDNILQ
+802 MDNIIQ

>member
-1 MRLRVLPFEKEGV
+1 
-14 RGGFRN
+14 
-20 SDLQVFNEMKISEN
+20 MKISEN
-34 WLRAWVNPEIDSGT
+34 WLRTWVNPAIDSDT

-62 MAPAAKPF
+62 LSPAAKPF
-70 SGVVVGE
+70 TGVVVGE
-77 VLTVEQH
+77 VLTVVQH

-111 VRAGMK
+111 VRVGMK

-164 LPADAPVGVDIRE
+164 LPADAPVGVNVRE
-177 YLELDDHVIDISITP
+177 YLDLDDNVIDISITP
-192 NRGDCFSIRGVARE
+192 NRGDCFSIRGIARE
-206 IGVINQLPVAAPEI
+206 IGVINQLPVTAPEI
-220 KEVAAAIA
+220 KEVAATIT
-228 DHKNVIVDTDGCP
+228 DEKKVVVETDGCP

-246 VIKNVNTKAPTPA
+246 VIKNVNTKAPTPE

-267 SGIRQHSILVDI
+267 AGIRQHSILVDI
-279 TNYVLIELGQP
+279 TNYVLMELGQP
-290 LHAFDGGKVEGAVHV
+290 LHAFDGGKVEGSVRV
-305 RQAAAGEKL
+305 RQATAAEKL
-314 VLLNEQEVEL
+314 TLLNEQEVEL
-324 QEDVMVIADDAKALA
+324 SENVMVIADDQKALA

-348 SSVTDETAEIFLESA
+348 SAVSDDTTEIFLESA
-363 FFAPL
+363 FFDQL
-368 HIAGRAR
+368 YIAGRAR
-375 RFGLHTDASQRYE
+375 SFGLHTDASQRYE

-394 LPMAAMHRASQLI
+394 LPMTAMHRASQLI
-407 AELAGGEFGPITA
+407 ADLAGGEFGPITVA
-420 VEQAA
+420 EKVE
-425 LLPKREAIALNQAQ
+425 LLPKREAIELNQAQ

-446 AVEPAFISDALSR
+446 KVESAFITDALTR
-459 LGCAVTVKAEGE
+459 LGCNVTVKAEGE

-480 YDMAI
+480 FDMAI

-500 NIQISLPVMDVKLA
+500 NIQISLPVIDVKLA
-514 KYADQFEL
+514 KYQDQFEL
-522 AQLRQTAVT
+522 VQLRQTAVA

-584 YNLNRQ
+584 YNVNRQ
-590 QSRVRFFELGLR
+590 QNRVRFYELGLR
-602 FDYQGASSIHDLKQV
+602 FDYQGANSIHDLKQI
-617 PAFALIAAGPRTA
+617 PTFALVATGSRTT

-635 KPAEMDFFDFKG
+635 KAQPMDFFDFKG
-647 DVEEILAAA
+647 DVEEILNSA
-656 RLKVEYVRS
+656 RLNVEYVRS
-665 ERAWLHPGQS
+665 ERTWLHPGQS
-675 AEILLNGQS
+675 AEILVNGQS
-684 IGYLGRLHPSLEAE
+684 IGYFGRLHPSLEDE
-698 LDLSATWVA
+698 LDLAITWVA
-707 ELDQQAILQTYVSNF
+707 ELDQSAVLQTYVSNF

-751 IEKTGGELLDSA
+751 IEKTGGELLDA
-763 WLFDVY
+763 VWLFDVY

-784 LLWQHPSRTLEDA
+784 IQWQHPTRTLEDA
-797 EIKSG
+797 EIKTG

>member
-1 MRLRVLPFEKEGV
+1 
-14 RGGFRN
+14 
-20 SDLQVFNEMKISEN
+20 MKISEN
-34 WLRAWVNPEIDSGT
+34 WLRTWVNPAIDSEK

-62 MAPAAKPF
+62 LSPAAKPF
-70 SGVVVGE
+70 TGVVVGE

-117 APVATIG
+117 APVAMIG

-156 DKIDGLLE
+156 DKLDGLLE
-164 LPADAPVGVDIRE
+164 LPEDAPVGVNVRE
-177 YLELDDHVIDISITP
+177 YLDLDDNVIDISITP
-192 NRGDCFSIRGVARE
+192 NRGDCFSIRGIARE
-206 IGVINQLPVAAPEI
+206 IAVINQLAVNTPEIQAVAATISDE
-220 KEVAAAIA
+220 
-228 DHKNVIVDTDGCP
+228 KNVQSLTEGCP

-246 VIKNVNTKAPTPA
+246 VIKNVNTKAATPE

-290 LHAFDGGKVEGAVHV
+290 MHAFDGAKVQGAIQV
-305 RQAAAGEKL
+305 RMANAAEKL

-324 QEDVMVIADDAKALA
+324 QEDVMVIADDEKVLA
-339 IAGIMGGLS
+339 MAGIMGGLS
-348 SSVTDETAEIFLESA
+348 SAVSDETTEIFLESA

-394 LPMAAMHRASQLI
+394 LPLLAMHRASQLI
-407 AELAGGEFGPITA
+407 AELAGGEFGPITVA
-420 VEQAA
+420 EQASQ
-425 LLPKREAIALNQAQ
+425 LPTRSAIELNQAQ

-446 AVEPAFISDALSR
+446 SVDAAFIADALKR
-459 LGCAVTVKAEGE
+459 LGCEVTVQAEGQ
-471 WTVVPPSHR
+471 WSVVPPSHR
-480 YDMAI
+480 FDMAI
-485 YQDLIEEVARIHGYD
+485 YQDLIEEIARIHGYD
-500 NIQISLPVMDVKLA
+500 NIQISLPVIDVQLA
-514 KYADQFEL
+514 KYQDQFEVG
-522 AQLRQTAVT
+522 QLRQTAVT

-547 EKQLNPQVQPLALA
+547 EKQLNPAVNPLALA

-584 YNLNRQ
+584 YNVNRQ
-590 QSRVRFFELGLR
+590 QNRVRFFELGLR
-602 FDYQGASSIHDLKQV
+602 FDYQNASSIHDLKQI
-617 PAFALIAAGPRTA
+617 PTFALIAVGAKAA
-630 ESWHG
+630 ESWHA
-635 KPAEMDFFDFKG
+635 KAQPMDFFDFKG
-647 DVEEILAAA
+647 DIEEILAAG
-656 RLKVEYVRS
+656 RVQVEYVRS

-675 AEILLNGQS
+675 AEIMVNGQS
-684 IGYLGRLHPSLEAE
+684 IGYFGRLHPSLEDE
-698 LDLSATWVA
+698 LDLGITWVA
-707 ELDQQAILQTYVSNF
+707 ELDQAAVLQTYVSNF

-751 IEKTGGELLDSA
+751 IEKTGGALLDST

-769 TGQGVEE
+769 TGQGVEQ

-784 LLWQHPSRTLEDA
+784 LLWQHPTRTLEDA

>member
-1 MRLRVLPFEKEGV
+1 
-14 RGGFRN
+14 
-20 SDLQVFNEMKISEN
+20 MKISEN
-34 WLRAWVNPEIDSGT
+34 WLRTWVNPAIDSDT

-62 MAPAAKPF
+62 LSPAAKPF
-70 SGVVVGE
+70 TGVVVGE
-77 VLTVEQH
+77 VLTVVQH

-111 VRAGMK
+111 VRVGMK

-164 LPADAPVGVDIRE
+164 LPADAPVGTNIRE
-177 YLELDDHVIDISITP
+177 YLDLDDNVIDISITP
-192 NRGDCFSIRGVARE
+192 NRGDCFSIRGIARE
-206 IGVINQLPVAAPEI
+206 IGVINQLPVTAPEI
-220 KEVAAAIA
+220 KEVAATIT
-228 DHKNVIVDTDGCP
+228 DEKKVVVETDGCP

-246 VIKNVNTKAPTPA
+246 VIKNVNTKAPTPE

-267 SGIRQHSILVDI
+267 AGIRQHSILVDI
-279 TNYVLIELGQP
+279 TNYVLMELGQP
-290 LHAFDGGKVEGAVHV
+290 LHAFDGGKVEGSVRV
-305 RQAAAGEKL
+305 RQATAAEKL
-314 VLLNEQEVEL
+314 TLLNEQEVEL
-324 QEDVMVIADDAKALA
+324 SENVMVIADDQKALA

-348 SSVTDETAEIFLESA
+348 SAVSDDTTEIFLESA
-363 FFAPL
+363 FFDQL
-368 HIAGRAR
+368 YIAGRAR
-375 RFGLHTDASQRYE
+375 SFGLHTDASQRYE

-394 LPMAAMHRASQLI
+394 LPMTAMHRASQLI
-407 AELAGGEFGPITA
+407 ADLAGGEFGPITVA
-420 VEQAA
+420 EKVE
-425 LLPKREAIALNQAQ
+425 LLPKREAIELNQAQ

-446 AVEPAFISDALSR
+446 KVESAFITDALTR
-459 LGCAVTVKAEGE
+459 LGCNVTVKAEGE

-480 YDMAI
+480 FDMAI

-500 NIQISLPVMDVKLA
+500 NIQISLPVIDVKLA
-514 KYADQFEL
+514 KYQDQFEL
-522 AQLRQTAVT
+522 VQLRQTAVA

-584 YNLNRQ
+584 YNVNRQ
-590 QSRVRFFELGLR
+590 QNRVRFYELGLR
-602 FDYQGASSIHDLKQV
+602 FDYQGANSIHDLKQI
-617 PAFALIAAGPRTA
+617 PTFALVATGSRTT

-635 KPAEMDFFDFKG
+635 KAQPMDFFDFKG
-647 DVEEILAAA
+647 DVEEILNSA
-656 RLKVEYVRS
+656 RLNVEYVRS
-665 ERAWLHPGQS
+665 ERTWLHPGQS
-675 AEILLNGQS
+675 AEILVNGQS
-684 IGYLGRLHPSLEAE
+684 IGYFGRLHPSLEDE
-698 LDLSATWVA
+698 LDLATTWVA
-707 ELDQQAILQTYVSNF
+707 ELDQSAVLQTYVSNF

-751 IEKTGGELLDSA
+751 IEKTGGELLDA
-763 WLFDVY
+763 VWLFDVY

-784 LLWQHPSRTLEDA
+784 IQWQHPTRTLEDA
-797 EIKSG
+797 EIKTG

>member
-1 MRLRVLPFEKEGV
+1 M
-14 RGGFRN
+14 GFYT
-20 SDLQVFNEMKISEN
+20 MKISEN
-34 WLRAWVNPEIDSGT
+34 WLRTWVNPAIDSDT

-62 MAPAAKPF
+62 LSPAAKPF
-70 SGVVVGE
+70 TGVVVGE
-77 VLTVEQH
+77 VLTVVQH

-111 VRAGMK
+111 VRVGMK

-164 LPADAPVGVDIRE
+164 LPADAPVGVNVRE
-177 YLELDDHVIDISITP
+177 YLDLDDNVIDISITP
-192 NRGDCFSIRGVARE
+192 NRGDCFSIRGIARE
-206 IGVINQLPVAAPEI
+206 IGVINQLPVTAPLI
-220 KEVAAAIA
+220 TEVAATIT
-228 DHKNVIVDTDGCP
+228 DEKKVVVETDGCP

-246 VIKNVNTKAPTPA
+246 VIKNVNTKAPTPE

-267 SGIRQHSILVDI
+267 AGIRQHSILVDI
-279 TNYVLIELGQP
+279 TNYVLMELGQP
-290 LHAFDGGKVEGAVHV
+290 LHAFDGGKVQGSVRV
-305 RQAAAGEKL
+305 RQATAAEKL
-314 VLLNEQEVEL
+314 TLLNEQEVEL
-324 QEDVMVIADDAKALA
+324 SENVMVIADDQKALA

-348 SSVTDETAEIFLESA
+348 SAVSDDTTEIFLESA
-363 FFAPL
+363 FFDQL
-368 HIAGRAR
+368 YIAGRAR
-375 RFGLHTDASQRYE
+375 SFGLHTDASQRYE

-394 LPMAAMHRASQLI
+394 LPMTAMHRASQLI
-407 AELAGGEFGPITA
+407 ADLAGGEFGPITVA
-420 VEQAA
+420 EKVE
-425 LLPKREAIALNQAQ
+425 LLPKREAIELNQAQ

-446 AVEPAFISDALSR
+446 KVESAFITDALTR
-459 LGCAVTVKAEGE
+459 LGCNVTVKAEGE

-480 YDMAI
+480 FDMAI

-500 NIQISLPVMDVKLA
+500 NIQISLPVIDVKLA
-514 KYADQFEL
+514 KYQDQFEL
-522 AQLRQTAVT
+522 VQLRQTAVA

-584 YNLNRQ
+584 YNVNRQ
-590 QSRVRFFELGLR
+590 QNRVRFYELGLR
-602 FDYQGASSIHDLKQV
+602 FDYQGANSIHDLKQI
-617 PAFALIAAGPRTA
+617 PTFALVATGSRTT

-635 KPAEMDFFDFKG
+635 KAQPMGFFDFKG
-647 DVEEILAAA
+647 DVEEILNSA
-656 RLKVEYVRS
+656 RLNVEYVRS
-665 ERAWLHPGQS
+665 ERTWLHPGQS
-675 AEILLNGQS
+675 AEILVNGQS
-684 IGYLGRLHPSLEAE
+684 IGYFGRLHPSLEDE
-698 LDLSATWVA
+698 LDLATTWVA
-707 ELDQQAILQTYVSNF
+707 ELDQSAVLQTYVSNF

-751 IEKTGGELLDSA
+751 IEKTGGELLDA
-763 WLFDVY
+763 VWLFDVY

-784 LLWQHPSRTLEDA
+784 IQWQHPTRTLEDA
-797 EIKSG
+797 EIKTG

>member
-1 MRLRVLPFEKEGV
+1 
-14 RGGFRN
+14 
-20 SDLQVFNEMKISEN
+20 MKISEN
-34 WLRAWVNPEIDSGT
+34 WLRTWVNPAIDSEK
-48 LSDQLTMLGLEVDD
+48 LSDQLTMLGLEVDEL
-62 MAPAAKPF
+62 APAAKPF
-70 SGVVVGE
+70 TGVVVGE

-84 PDADRL
+84 PNADRL

-133 KKGKLRGVESQGM
+133 KKGKLRGIESQGM

-164 LPADAPVGVDIRE
+164 LPADAPVGVNIRE
-177 YLELDDHVIDISITP
+177 YLDLDDNVIDISITP
-192 NRGDCFSIRGVARE
+192 NRGDCFSIRGIARE
-206 IGVINQLPVAAPEI
+206 IGVINQLPVTAPEI
-220 KEVAAAIA
+220 KEVAATIS
-228 DHKNVIVDTDGCP
+228 DEKKVVVSTEGCP

-246 VIKNVNTKAPTPA
+246 VIKNVNTKAVTPV

-279 TNYVLIELGQP
+279 TNYVLMELGQP
-290 LHAFDGGKVEGAVHV
+290 LHAFDGGKVQGAVHV
-305 RQAAAGEKL
+305 RQATEAEKL

-324 QEDVMVIADDAKALA
+324 NEKVMVIADDEKALA

-348 SSVTDETAEIFLESA
+348 SAVSDATTEIFLESA

-375 RFGLHTDASQRYE
+375 SFGLHTDASQRYE

-394 LPMAAMHRASQLI
+394 LPLIAMHRASQLI
-407 AELAGGEFGPITA
+407 AELAGGEFGPITVA
-420 VEQAA
+420 ENAA
-425 LLPKREAIALNQAQ
+425 LLPTRDAIELNQAQ

-446 AVEPAFISDALSR
+446 SVDSAFITDALSR
-459 LGCAVTVKAEGE
+459 LGCEVTVKAEGE
-471 WTVVPPSHR
+471 WSVVPPSHR
-480 YDMAI
+480 YDMVI

-500 NIQISLPVMDVKLA
+500 NIQISLPVIDVKLA
-514 KYADQFEL
+514 KYQDQFEL
-522 AQLRQTAVT
+522 GQLRQTAVT

-541 FADAKL
+541 FADLKL
-547 EKQLNPQVQPLALA
+547 EKQLNSSVNPLVLA

-584 YNLNRQ
+584 YNVNRQ

-602 FDYQGASSIHDLKQV
+602 FDYQEASGIHDLKQI
-617 PAFALIAAGPRTA
+617 PTFALIATGSRHA
-630 ESWHG
+630 ESWHV
-635 KPAEMDFFDFKG
+635 KPAAMDFFDFKG
-647 DVEEILAAA
+647 DVEEILAAG
-656 RLKVEYVRS
+656 RVKVEYVRS
-665 ERAWLHPGQS
+665 ERSWLHPGQS
-675 AEILLNGQS
+675 AEILVNGQS
-684 IGYLGRLHPSLEAE
+684 IGYLGRLHPSLEDE
-698 LDLSATWVA
+698 LDLATTWVA
-707 ELDQQAILQTYVSNF
+707 ELDQAAVLQTYVSNF

-744 VSEIQQL
+744 VSEIQGL
-751 IEKTGGELLDSA
+751 IEKTGGELLDST